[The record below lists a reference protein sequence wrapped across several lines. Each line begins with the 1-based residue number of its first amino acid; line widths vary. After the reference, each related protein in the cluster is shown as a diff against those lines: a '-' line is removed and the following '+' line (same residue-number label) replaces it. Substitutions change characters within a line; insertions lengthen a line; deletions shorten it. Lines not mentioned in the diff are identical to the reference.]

1 MYQRQ
6 IIQKGTVT
14 CHITLKVKASELV
27 KHKWGK
33 NHTINRATNKE
44 KGVRRIFAAIDG
56 QYSRHLLVKL
66 SILFSCEKLRNTIGA
81 VCGNEVESQV
91 SRVCQLKLI
100 IWREKTLSFWS
111 TTLHQIPQ
119 ERGES
124 CQKFVLKQT
133 EKGLRVKEEDL
144 HATRDVIDAEAL
156 RRGRKIERLEREL
169 RELKEV
175 QASCDQQRSRRQRS
189 RSHSG
194 SCESSHR
201 CPKRSEEDRRA
212 PKNSRRSKT
221 GRTERKSPVHKPEK
235 KDQNPVW
242 NQLRQI
248 SHSPFSSR
256 IERAKLPARI
266 APLNLITYNGKT
278 DPVSHLSHYRR
289 SMALHNGNDVL
300 MCRIF
305 PSSLGDVALRW
316 FDRLEHGSIHSWT
329 ELAEA
334 FTTRF
339 ITNTRKPKE
348 VDSLMALAMRSGES
362 LKSYSARYWET
373 YNEIDRWE
381 TYNEIDWCGE
391 DVAISQFRFGL
402 PVGSKLRQSLAKK
415 PPLDMSNLMSRIEQ
429 HVRVEEDG
437 LQPQRQS
444 GDNVVVQKKSAQP
457 ETSRAPHNTK
467 QMGPVTRESFQAI
480 NTTFKE
486 PIFKILPQIKNKP
499 YFVWPARLGG
509 DPASRESMSY
519 CAYHREKG
527 HLTETCRNYK
537 ALLEELVRDGHL
549 HQFVDSAKHQQ
560 QRVHDPKP
568 KAPIGTID
576 VIHSHARADSLRT
589 ETRAAAHLREIFQV
603 SEGVTPAPKR
613 LRKEMT
619 EEIIFTDRDL
629 GRGLGLEHKDLD
641 RKVDPLYGF
650 SGESVM
656 PVGRVTVKVHAGT
669 ISSPTDFWVLNSYS
683 PYNAILGRP
692 WLHKMKA
699 VPSTLHQRLRFPTP
713 EGIMEI
719 QPSHVIV
726 SMWIRLSVPLY
737 RRDGGFPLSTRKAVC
752 EEVNRLVEAGAI
764 REILYP
770 TWLSNTVVVKKKNG
784 KWRVCIDFTDLNKAC
799 PKDPFPL
806 PKIDQLV
813 DATAGHQRMSFLD
826 AFQGYHQIAMNPV
839 DEEKTAFITPRG
851 IFCYKVMPFGLK
863 NAGATYQRMI
873 TKMFSSQLGKTVEV
887 YIDDMVVKS
896 IYAEDHLGD
905 LRLVFN
911 TLRRH
916 HLKLNASKCAFGVG
930 SGKFLGFMVTQRG
943 IEANPDQIS
952 AILELRPPR
961 TVREVQKLTGM
972 AAALNRFISRASE
985 KCRPFFDLIKKG
997 KNFHWGEQSD
1007 QAFERLKQYLA
1018 AAPLLSTPKPVYYTS
1033 KTLDG
1038 AESRYL
1044 PLEKLAFA
1052 LVCSSKKLPHYFQA
1066 HTMIVLTE
1074 QPLKA
1079 VLRSADF
1086 SGRISKWGAQLGAY
1100 DINYRP
1106 RTSIKGQVLADF
1118 IAEFTPA
1125 EMGPMWVN
1133 HVSSIQHMKGWKLY
1147 IDGAS
1152 NSRGSG
1158 LGVVLTAPQGQ
1169 MMELAIRLGFPASN
1183 NVAEYEALL
1192 HGLRCAI
1199 ALQADPLTVYCD
1211 SQLVVNQISGDY
1223 AAKDEKMKIYL
1234 AEAKKLLEKFK
1245 LVQVEHIGRDLNGHA
1260 DALAGLASAVAPE
1273 LRRIISVAV
1282 DQSPSWM
1289 SPILAYLK
1297 DDILPTDR
1305 KEADRIRRIAPR
1317 YWVSKE
1323 GNLYRRSFT
1332 GPYLRCVHP
1341 DTVQNLLWEIHEGV
1355 CGGHTGGRS
1364 LAHRAIGQG
1373 YWWPYM
1379 QKDAA
1384 QYVKKCD
1391 KCQRFAPSIHQPAA
1405 SLNPIASPWPFSQWG
1420 LDIVGPLPRAPGN
1433 RRWLIVATDYFTK
1446 WVEAEPLVHITDA
1459 DSKRFV
1465 WKNIITRFGIPRV
1478 LVSDNGSQFTSGPF
1492 REFCEQHGIMNHF
1505 STPAYPQTNGQAES
1519 SNKTLLDGIKKRL
1532 EKAKGRW
1539 VEELPNI
1546 LWTYRTTPRCS
1557 TGETPFSLTYGV
1569 EAVIPLEIGLPTI
1582 RTEYYDPVTNETSL
1596 ATELDLAEERRDSAL
1611 IHLAAYQNGLRR
1623 IYEKRINPR
1632 ELAVGDLVLRKVMGA
1647 KQDPTHGKL
1656 GPNWEGPYKIA
1667 SVVGT
1672 GAFMLIGPD
1681 DTPVKRPWNI
1691 CNLKKYYQ

>member
-1 MYQRQ
+1 
-6 IIQKGTVT
+6 
-14 CHITLKVKASELV
+14 
-27 KHKWGK
+27 
-33 NHTINRATNKE
+33 
-44 KGVRRIFAAIDG
+44 
-56 QYSRHLLVKL
+56 
-66 SILFSCEKLRNTIGA
+66 
-81 VCGNEVESQV
+81 
-91 SRVCQLKLI
+91 
-100 IWREKTLSFWS
+100 
-111 TTLHQIPQ
+111 
-119 ERGES
+119 
-124 CQKFVLKQT
+124 
-133 EKGLRVKEEDL
+133 
-144 HATRDVIDAEAL
+144 
-156 RRGRKIERLEREL
+156 
-169 RELKEV
+169 
-175 QASCDQQRSRRQRS
+175 
-189 RSHSG
+189 
-194 SCESSHR
+194 
-201 CPKRSEEDRRA
+201 
-212 PKNSRRSKT
+212 
-221 GRTERKSPVHKPEK
+221 
-235 KDQNPVW
+235 
-242 NQLRQI
+242 
-248 SHSPFSSR
+248 
-256 IERAKLPARI
+256 
-266 APLNLITYNGKT
+266 
-278 DPVSHLSHYRR
+278 
-289 SMALHNGNDVL
+289 MALHNGDDIL

-316 FDRLEHGSIHSWT
+316 FDRLDHGSIHSWT
-329 ELAEA
+329 ELSEA

-348 VDSLMALAMRSGES
+348 VDSLMALAMR
-362 LKSYSARYWET
+362 
-373 YNEIDRWE
+373 
-381 TYNEIDWCGE
+381 
-391 DVAISQFRFGL
+391 FGL

-415 PPLDMSNLMSRIEQ
+415 PPPDMSNLMSRIEQ

-437 LQPQRQS
+437 I
-444 GDNVVVQKKSAQP
+444 
-457 ETSRAPHNTK
+457 TK
-467 QMGPVTRESFQAI
+467 
-480 NTTFKE
+480 
-486 PIFKILPQIKNKP
+486 L
-499 YFVWPARLGG
+499 
-509 DPASRESMSY
+509 
-519 CAYHREKG
+519 C
-527 HLTETCRNYK
+527 
-537 ALLEELVRDGHL
+537 LEELVRDGHL
-549 HQFVDSAKHQQ
+549 HQFVDNTKLQQ
-560 QRVHDPKP
+560 QRVHNPKP

-589 ETRAAAHLREIFQV
+589 ETREAAHLREVFQV

-629 GRGLGLEHKDLD
+629 EGVQLPHSDALVVTMQIGDYEVKRILIDPGSSAEIMYDSLFKGLGLEHKDLD

-669 ISSPTDFWVLNSYS
+669 VSSPTDFWVLNSYS

-713 EGIMEI
+713 EGIMEL
-719 QPSHVIV
+719 QERAENEGLAPQKKCAEELERHYMSA
-726 SMWIRLSVPLY
+726 SDQERYFLLGASLSQEL
-737 RRDGGFPLSTRKAVC
+737 RDGLTVLLMEYSDVFAWSPYEAPGVDPAFACHSLNVDPLIRPVVQKGRRISPLHQEAVC
-752 EEVNRLVEAGAI
+752 EEVNRLVEAKAI

-784 KWRVCIDFTDLNKAC
+784 KWR
-799 PKDPFPL
+799 
-806 PKIDQLV
+806 IDQLV
-813 DATAGHQRMSFLD
+813 DATSGHQRMSFLD
-826 AFQGYHQIAMNPV
+826 AFQGYHQIAMNPA

-896 IYAEDHLGD
+896 VRAEDHLED
-905 LRLVFN
+905 LRAVFN

-916 HLKLNASKCAFGVG
+916 RLKLNASKCAFGVG

-961 TVREVQKLTGM
+961 TVREVQRLTGM
-972 AAALNRFISRASE
+972 AAALNRFISRAAE

-1007 QAFERLKQYLA
+1007 QAFERLKEYLS
-1018 AAPLLSTPKPVYYTS
+1018 AAPLLSTPVNGESLYVYLAVSEHAVSAAIVREDCNVQKPVYYTS

-1133 HVSSIQHMKGWKLY
+1133 HISSVQRMEGWKLY

-1223 AAKDEKMKIYL
+1223 AAKDEKMRIYL
-1234 AEAKKLLEKFK
+1234 VEAKKLLAKFK
-1245 LVQVEHIGRDLNGHA
+1245 HVQIEHIGRELNGHA

-1273 LRRIISVAV
+1273 LRRIISVGV
-1282 DQSPSWM
+1282 QSLPSIGSNTTNEVCSVVQSSSWM

-1384 QYVKKCD
+1384 QYVKQCD

-1433 RRWLIVATDYFTK
+1433 RQWLIVATDYFTK
-1446 WVEAEPLVHITDA
+1446 WVEAEPL
-1459 DSKRFV
+1459 
-1465 WKNIITRFGIPRV
+1465 
-1478 LVSDNGSQFTSGPF
+1478 FTSGPF
-1492 REFCEQHGIMNHF
+1492 REFCEQYGIRNHF
-1505 STPAYPQTNGQAES
+1505 STPAYPQANGQAES

-1532 EKAKGRW
+1532 ENAKGRW
-1539 VEELPNI
+1539 VEELPSI

-1569 EAVIPLEIGLPTI
+1569 EAVIPLEVGLPTI
-1582 RTEYYDPVTNETSL
+1582 RTEYYDPVTNEASL
-1596 ATELDLAEERRDSAL
+1596 ATDLDLAEERRDSAL

-1647 KQDPTHGKL
+1647 KLDPTHGKL

-1667 SVVGT
+1667 SVAGT
-1672 GAFMLIGPD
+1672 GAFMLLGPD

>member
-1 MYQRQ
+1 M
-6 IIQKGTVT
+6 
-14 CHITLKVKASELV
+14 E
-27 KHKWGK
+27 
-33 NHTINRATNKE
+33 
-44 KGVRRIFAAIDG
+44 
-56 QYSRHLLVKL
+56 
-66 SILFSCEKLRNTIGA
+66 
-81 VCGNEVESQV
+81 
-91 SRVCQLKLI
+91 
-100 IWREKTLSFWS
+100 
-111 TTLHQIPQ
+111 
-119 ERGES
+119 GENA
-124 CQKFVLKQT
+124 FVLVNNPPPNPSGT
-133 EKGLRVKEEDL
+133 RRVMSEVRVEANRERVEDQRGRS

-156 RRGRKIERLEREL
+156 RRSRKIERLEREL

-189 RSHSG
+189 RSHSD

-201 CPKRSEEDRRA
+201 CPKRSEEHHRA
-212 PKNSRRSKT
+212 PKDSRRSKT
-221 GRTERKSPVHKPEK
+221 GRRTERKSPVHIPEK

-266 APLNLITYNGKT
+266 APLNLVTYNGKT

-289 SMALHNGNDVL
+289 SMALYNGDDIL

-316 FDRLEHGSIHSWT
+316 FDRLEHGSIHSWM
-329 ELAEA
+329 ELSEA

-373 YNEIDRWE
+373 YNEIDR
-381 TYNEIDWCGE
+381 CGE

-415 PPLDMSNLMSRIEQ
+415 PPPDMSNLMSRIEQ

-437 LQPQRQS
+437 LQPQKQS

-457 ETSRAPHNTK
+457 ETSRAQRNPK
-467 QMGPVTRESFQAI
+467 QLGPVTRESFQAI

-499 YFVWPARLGG
+499 YFAWPARLNG
-509 DPASRESMSY
+509 DPASRESMPY
-519 CAYHREKG
+519 CAYHRERG

-549 HQFVDSAKHQQ
+549 HQFVDNAKHQQ
-560 QRVHDPKP
+560 QRVHNPKP

-629 GRGLGLEHKDLD
+629 EGVQLPHSDALVVTMQIGDFEVKRILIDPGSSAEIMYDSLFKGLGLEHKDLD

-669 ISSPTDFWVLNSYS
+669 VSSPTDFWVLNSYS

-713 EGIMEI
+713 EGIMEL
-719 QPSHVIV
+719 QERAENEGLAPQKKCAEELVKHYMSA
-726 SMWIRLSVPLY
+726 SDQERYFLLGASLSQEL
-737 RRDGGFPLSTRKAVC
+737 RDGLTALLMEYSDVFAWSPYEAPGVDPAFACHSLNVDPLIRPVVQKGRRISPLHQEAVC
-752 EEVNRLVEAGAI
+752 EEVNRLVEAEAI

-784 KWRVCIDFTDLNKAC
+784 KWRVCIDFTDLNKTC

-813 DATAGHQRMSFLD
+813 DATSGHQRMSFLD
-826 AFQGYHQIAMNPV
+826 AFQGYHQIAMNPA

-851 IFCYKVMPFGLK
+851 IFCYK
-863 NAGATYQRMI
+863 
-873 TKMFSSQLGKTVEV
+873 LGKTVEV

-896 IYAEDHLGD
+896 VRAEDHLED
-905 LRLVFN
+905 LRAVFN

-916 HLKLNASKCAFGVG
+916 RLKLNASKCAFGVG

-972 AAALNRFISRASE
+972 AAALNRFISRAAE

-1007 QAFERLKQYLA
+1007 QAFERLKEYLS
-1018 AAPLLSTPKPVYYTS
+1018 AAPLLSTPVNGESLYVYLAVSEHAVSAAIVREDCNVQKPVYYTS

-1125 EMGPMWVN
+1125 EMGP
-1133 HVSSIQHMKGWKLY
+1133 I
-1147 IDGAS
+1147 
-1152 NSRGSG
+1152 GSG

-1199 ALQADPLTVYCD
+1199 TLQADPLTVYCD

-1234 AEAKKLLEKFK
+1234 VEAKKLLAKFK
-1245 LVQVEHIGRDLNGHA
+1245 HVQMEHIGRDLNGHA

-1273 LRRIISVAV
+1273 LRRIISVGVQSLPSVGGDIINEVCSV

-1297 DDILPTDR
+1297 DDILPADR

-1317 YWVSKE
+1317 YWVSKK

-1355 CGGHTGGRS
+1355 CGGHTGGWS

-1384 QYVKKCD
+1384 QY
-1391 KCQRFAPSIHQPAA
+1391 
-1405 SLNPIASPWPFSQWG
+1405 G

-1433 RRWLIVATDYFTK
+1433 RQWLIMATDYFTK

-1465 WKNIITRFGIPRV
+1465 WKNIITRFGIPR
-1478 LVSDNGSQFTSGPF
+1478 
-1492 REFCEQHGIMNHF
+1492 
-1505 STPAYPQTNGQAES
+1505 ANGQAES

-1532 EKAKGRW
+1532 ENAKGRW
-1539 VEELPNI
+1539 VEELPSI

-1596 ATELDLAEERRDSAL
+1596 ATDLDLAEERRDSAL

-1623 IYEKRINPR
+1623 IYKKRINPR

-1667 SVVGT
+1667 SVAGT
-1672 GAFMLIGPD
+1672 GAFMLLGPD

-1691 CNLKKYYQ
+1691 CNLKKSYQ

>member
-1 MYQRQ
+1 M
-6 IIQKGTVT
+6 
-14 CHITLKVKASELV
+14 E
-27 KHKWGK
+27 
-33 NHTINRATNKE
+33 
-44 KGVRRIFAAIDG
+44 
-56 QYSRHLLVKL
+56 
-66 SILFSCEKLRNTIGA
+66 
-81 VCGNEVESQV
+81 
-91 SRVCQLKLI
+91 
-100 IWREKTLSFWS
+100 
-111 TTLHQIPQ
+111 
-119 ERGES
+119 GENA
-124 CQKFVLKQT
+124 FVLVNDPPPNPSGT
-133 EKGLRVKEEDL
+133 RRVMSEVRVEANRERVEGQRGRS

-156 RRGRKIERLEREL
+156 RRSRKIERLEREL

-189 RSHSG
+189 RSHSD

-201 CPKRSEEDRRA
+201 CPKRSEEDHRA

-221 GRTERKSPVHKPEK
+221 GRRTERKSPVHKPEK

-278 DPVSHLSHYRR
+278 DPVAHLSHYRR
-289 SMALHNGNDVL
+289 SMALHNGDDIL

-329 ELAEA
+329 ELSEA

-373 YNEIDRWE
+373 YNEIDR
-381 TYNEIDWCGE
+381 CGE

-415 PPLDMSNLMSRIEQ
+415 PPPDMSNLMSRIEQ

-437 LQPQRQS
+437 LQPQKQS

-457 ETSRAPHNTK
+457 ETSRAQRNPK
-467 QMGPVTRESFQAI
+467 QSGPVTRESFQAI

-509 DPASRESMSY
+509 DPASRESMPY

-568 KAPIGTID
+568 KAPIGTIE
-576 VIHSHARADSLRT
+576 VIHSHARADNLRT

-629 GRGLGLEHKDLD
+629 EGVQLPHSDALVVTMQIGDFEVKRILIDPGSSAEIMYDSLFKGLGLEHKDLD

-669 ISSPTDFWVLNSYS
+669 VSSPTDFWVLNSYS

-713 EGIMEI
+713 EGIMEVRA
-719 QPSHVIV
+719 PGVDPAFACHSLNVDPL
-726 SMWIRLSVPLY
+726 IRPVVQKGRRISPLHQE
-737 RRDGGFPLSTRKAVC
+737 AVC
-752 EEVNRLVEAGAI
+752 EEVNRLVEAKAI

-784 KWRVCIDFTDLNKAC
+784 KWR
-799 PKDPFPL
+799 
-806 PKIDQLV
+806 
-813 DATAGHQRMSFLD
+813 
-826 AFQGYHQIAMNPV
+826 
-839 DEEKTAFITPRG
+839 
-851 IFCYKVMPFGLK
+851 VMPFGLK

-896 IYAEDHLGD
+896 VYAEEHVGD
-905 LRLVFN
+905 LRAVFN

-972 AAALNRFISRASE
+972 AAALNRFISRAAE

-997 KNFHWGEQSD
+997 KNFHLGKQSD
-1007 QAFERLKQYLA
+1007 QAFERLKEYLA
-1018 AAPLLSTPKPVYYTS
+1018 TAPLLSTPVNGESLYVNLADSEHAVSAAIVREDYNIQKPVYYTS

-1052 LVCSSKKLPHYFQA
+1052 LVCSAKKLPHYFQA

-1133 HVSSIQHMKGWKLY
+1133 HVSSIQHMEGWKLY

-1192 HGLRCAI
+1192 HGL
-1199 ALQADPLTVYCD
+1199 
-1211 SQLVVNQISGDY
+1211 QISRDY

-1234 AEAKKLLEKFK
+1234 VEAKKLLEKFK
-1245 LVQVEHIGRDLNGHA
+1245 HVQVEHIGRDLNGHA

-1273 LRRIISVAV
+1273 LRRIISVGVQSLPSVEGDTINEVCSV

-1297 DDILPTDR
+1297 DDILPADR

-1433 RRWLIVATDYFTK
+1433 RQWLIVATDYFTK
-1446 WVEAEPLVHITDA
+1446 WVEAELLVHITDA

-1465 WKNIITRFGIPRV
+1465 WKNMTRFGIPRV

-1492 REFCEQHGIMNHF
+1492 REFCEQYGIRNHF
-1505 STPAYPQTNGQAES
+1505 STPAYPQANGQAES

-1596 ATELDLAEERRDSAL
+1596 ATDLDLAEERRDSAL

-1667 SVVGT
+1667 SVAGT
-1672 GAFMLIGPD
+1672 GAFMLIGPN

>member
-1 MYQRQ
+1 MSEVRVEANRERVEDQR
-6 IIQKGTVT
+6 GR
-14 CHITLKVKASELV
+14 S
-27 KHKWGK
+27 
-33 NHTINRATNKE
+33 
-44 KGVRRIFAAIDG
+44 
-56 QYSRHLLVKL
+56 
-66 SILFSCEKLRNTIGA
+66 
-81 VCGNEVESQV
+81 
-91 SRVCQLKLI
+91 
-100 IWREKTLSFWS
+100 
-111 TTLHQIPQ
+111 
-119 ERGES
+119 
-124 CQKFVLKQT
+124 
-133 EKGLRVKEEDL
+133 

-156 RRGRKIERLEREL
+156 KRSRKIERLEREL

-175 QASCDQQRSRRQRS
+175 HASCDQQRSRRQRS
-189 RSHSG
+189 RSHSD

-201 CPKRSEEDRRA
+201 CPRRSEEHHRA
-212 PKNSRRSKT
+212 PKDSRRSKT
-221 GRTERKSPVHKPEK
+221 GRRTERKSPVHVPEK

-266 APLNLITYNGKT
+266 APLNLVTYNGKT

-289 SMALHNGNDVL
+289 SMALHNGDDIL

-316 FDRLEHGSIHSWT
+316 FDRLDHGSIHSWT
-329 ELAEA
+329 ELSEA

-348 VDSLMALAMRSGES
+348 VDSLMALVMRSGES

-373 YNEIDRWE
+373 YNEIDR
-381 TYNEIDWCGE
+381 CGE

-415 PPLDMSNLMSRIEQ
+415 PPPDMSNLMSRIEQ

-437 LQPQRQS
+437 LQPQKQS

-457 ETSRAPHNTK
+457 ETSRAQRNPK
-467 QMGPVTRESFQAI
+467 QSGPVTRESFQAI

-499 YFVWPARLGG
+499 YFAWPARLNG
-509 DPASRESMSY
+509 DPASRESMPY
-519 CAYHREKG
+519 CAYHRERG

-549 HQFVDSAKHQQ
+549 HQFLDNTKLQQ
-560 QRVHDPKP
+560 QRVHNPKP

-589 ETRAAAHLREIFQV
+589 ETREAAHLREVFQV

-629 GRGLGLEHKDLD
+629 EGVQLPHSDALVVTMQIGDYEHKDLD

-669 ISSPTDFWVLNSYS
+669 VSSPTDFWVLNSYS

-713 EGIMEI
+713 EGIMELEERAENEGLAP
-719 QPSHVIV
+719 QKKCAEELERHYMSA
-726 SMWIRLSVPLY
+726 SDQERYFLLGASLSQEL
-737 RRDGGFPLSTRKAVC
+737 RDGLTVLLMEYSDVFAWSPYEAPGVDPAFACHSLNVDPLIRPVVQKGRRISPLHQEAVC
-752 EEVNRLVEAGAI
+752 EEVNRLVEAKAI

-813 DATAGHQRMSFLD
+813 DATSGHQRMSFLD
-826 AFQGYHQIAMNPV
+826 AFQGYHQIAMNPA

-896 IYAEDHLGD
+896 VRAEDHLED
-905 LRLVFN
+905 LRAVFN

-916 HLKLNASKCAFGVG
+916 RLKLNASKCAFGVG
-930 SGKFLGFMVTQRG
+930 SGKFLGFMVTQR
-943 IEANPDQIS
+943 A
-952 AILELRPPR
+952 
-961 TVREVQKLTGM
+961 
-972 AAALNRFISRASE
+972 E

-1007 QAFERLKQYLA
+1007 QAFERLKEYLS
-1018 AAPLLSTPKPVYYTS
+1018 AAPLLSTPVNGESLYVYLAVSEHAVSAAIVREDCNVQKPVYYTS

-1133 HVSSIQHMKGWKLY
+1133 HISSVQRMEGWKLY

-1183 NVAEYEALL
+1183 N
-1192 HGLRCAI
+1192 
-1199 ALQADPLTVYCD
+1199 
-1211 SQLVVNQISGDY
+1211 LVVNQISGDY
-1223 AAKDEKMKIYL
+1223 AAKDEKMRIYL
-1234 AEAKKLLEKFK
+1234 VEAKKLLAKFK
-1245 LVQVEHIGRDLNGHA
+1245 HVQIEHIGRELNGHA

-1273 LRRIISVAV
+1273 LRRIISVGV
-1282 DQSPSWM
+1282 QSLPSIGSNTTNEVCSVVQSSSWM

-1384 QYVKKCD
+1384 QYVKQCD

-1405 SLNPIASPWPFSQWG
+1405 SLNPIASPWPFFP
-1420 LDIVGPLPRAPGN
+1420 VGTGYSWTPPPGSGKPPMAYCGN
-1433 RRWLIVATDYFTK
+1433 RLFYQVGRSGAAVGRSENSVSNMASGIISLL
-1446 WVEAEPLVHITDA
+1446 PL
-1459 DSKRFV
+1459 
-1465 WKNIITRFGIPRV
+1465 
-1478 LVSDNGSQFTSGPF
+1478 
-1492 REFCEQHGIMNHF
+1492 
-1505 STPAYPQTNGQAES
+1505 
-1519 SNKTLLDGIKKRL
+1519 
-1532 EKAKGRW
+1532 
-1539 VEELPNI
+1539 
-1546 LWTYRTTPRCS
+1546 TPRRTDRRSPPTRHCWTES
-1557 TGETPFSLTYGV
+1557 KNVWRMPKGGGLKNCQASCGLTGQPPGV
-1569 EAVIPLEIGLPTI
+1569 QREKPLFHLHMELKQLFLLKLACLRSARSIMIRSPT
-1582 RTEYYDPVTNETSL
+1582 RLSL
-1596 ATELDLAEERRDSAL
+1596 ATDLDLAEERRDSAL

-1667 SVVGT
+1667 SVAGT
-1672 GAFMLIGPD
+1672 GAFMLLGPD

>member
-1 MYQRQ
+1 M
-6 IIQKGTVT
+6 
-14 CHITLKVKASELV
+14 E
-27 KHKWGK
+27 
-33 NHTINRATNKE
+33 
-44 KGVRRIFAAIDG
+44 
-56 QYSRHLLVKL
+56 
-66 SILFSCEKLRNTIGA
+66 
-81 VCGNEVESQV
+81 
-91 SRVCQLKLI
+91 
-100 IWREKTLSFWS
+100 
-111 TTLHQIPQ
+111 
-119 ERGES
+119 GENA
-124 CQKFVLKQT
+124 FVLVNNPPPNPSGT
-133 EKGLRVKEEDL
+133 RRVMSEVRVEANRERVEDQRGRS

-156 RRGRKIERLEREL
+156 KRSRKIERLEREL
-169 RELKEV
+169 RELKETIRRAPQSPERF
-175 QASCDQQRSRRQRS
+175 QAEQNREEDGKKVPCAYT
-189 RSHSG
+189 G
-194 SCESSHR
+194 E
-201 CPKRSEEDRRA
+201 KRSESGLEPVATDLPFPFLLRELSGR
-212 PKNSRRSKT
+212 NSRLGLLPST
-221 GRTERKSPVHKPEK
+221 WSLTMGRQTPCRTLSG
-235 KDQNPVW
+235 
-242 NQLRQI
+242 
-248 SHSPFSSR
+248 
-256 IERAKLPARI
+256 
-266 APLNLITYNGKT
+266 LIGLTT
-278 DPVSHLSHYRR
+278 DPSILGR
-289 SMALHNGNDVL
+289 
-300 MCRIF
+300 
-305 PSSLGDVALRW
+305 SSLRPLPPALSPTQ
-316 FDRLEHGSIHSWT
+316 E
-329 ELAEA
+329 
-334 FTTRF
+334 
-339 ITNTRKPKE
+339 NQKE
-348 VDSLMALAMRSGES
+348 VDSLMALVMRSGES

-373 YNEIDRWE
+373 YNEIDR
-381 TYNEIDWCGE
+381 CGE

-415 PPLDMSNLMSRIEQ
+415 PPPDMSNLMSRIEQ

-437 LQPQRQS
+437 LQPQKQS

-457 ETSRAPHNTK
+457 ETSRAQRNPK
-467 QMGPVTRESFQAI
+467 QSGPVTRESFQAI

-499 YFVWPARLGG
+499 YFAWPARLNG
-509 DPASRESMSY
+509 DPASRESMPY
-519 CAYHREKG
+519 CAYHRERG

-549 HQFVDSAKHQQ
+549 HQFVDNTKLQQ
-560 QRVHDPKP
+560 QRVHNPKP

-589 ETRAAAHLREIFQV
+589 ETREAAHLREVFQV
-603 SEGVTPAPKR
+603 SEGIGDFEVKR
-613 LRKEMT
+613 ILIDPGSSA
-619 EEIIFTDRDL
+619 EII
-629 GRGLGLEHKDLD
+629 
-641 RKVDPLYGF
+641 
-650 SGESVM
+650 
-656 PVGRVTVKVHAGT
+656 
-669 ISSPTDFWVLNSYS
+669 
-683 PYNAILGRP
+683 P

-713 EGIMEI
+713 EGIMELEERAENEGLAP
-719 QPSHVIV
+719 QKKCAEELERHYMSA
-726 SMWIRLSVPLY
+726 SDQERYFLLGASLSQEL
-737 RRDGGFPLSTRKAVC
+737 RDGLTVLLMEYSDVFAWSPYEAPGVDPAFACHSLNVDPLIRPVVQKGRRISPLHQEAVC
-752 EEVNRLVEAGAI
+752 EEVNRLVEAKAI

-813 DATAGHQRMSFLD
+813 DATSGHQRMSFLD
-826 AFQGYHQIAMNPV
+826 AFQGYHQIAMNPA

-896 IYAEDHLGD
+896 VRAEDHLED
-905 LRLVFN
+905 LRAVFN

-916 HLKLNASKCAFGVG
+916 RLKLNASKCAFGVG
-930 SGKFLGFMVTQRG
+930 SGKFLGFMVTQR
-943 IEANPDQIS
+943 A
-952 AILELRPPR
+952 
-961 TVREVQKLTGM
+961 
-972 AAALNRFISRASE
+972 E

-1007 QAFERLKQYLA
+1007 QAFERLKEYLS
-1018 AAPLLSTPKPVYYTS
+1018 AAPLLSTPVNGESLYVYLAVSEHAVSAAIVREDCNVQKPVYYTS

-1133 HVSSIQHMKGWKLY
+1133 HISSVQRMEGWKLY

-1183 NVAEYEALL
+1183 N
-1192 HGLRCAI
+1192 
-1199 ALQADPLTVYCD
+1199 
-1211 SQLVVNQISGDY
+1211 LVVNQISGDY
-1223 AAKDEKMKIYL
+1223 AAKDEKMRIYL
-1234 AEAKKLLEKFK
+1234 VEAKKLLAKFK
-1245 LVQVEHIGRDLNGHA
+1245 HVQIEHIGRELNGHA

-1273 LRRIISVAV
+1273 LRRIISVGV
-1282 DQSPSWM
+1282 QSLPSIGSNTTNEVCSVVQSSSWM

-1384 QYVKKCD
+1384 QYVKQCD

-1405 SLNPIASPWPFSQWG
+1405 SLNPIASPWPFFP
-1420 LDIVGPLPRAPGN
+1420 VGTGYSWTPPPGSGKPPMAYCGN
-1433 RRWLIVATDYFTK
+1433 RLFY
-1446 WVEAEPLVHITDA
+1446 
-1459 DSKRFV
+1459 
-1465 WKNIITRFGIPRV
+1465 
-1478 LVSDNGSQFTSGPF
+1478 QFTSGPF
-1492 REFCEQHGIMNHF
+1492 REFCEQYGIRNHF
-1505 STPAYPQTNGQAES
+1505 STPAYPQANGQAES

-1532 EKAKGRW
+1532 ENAKGRW
-1539 VEELPNI
+1539 VEELPSI

-1569 EAVIPLEIGLPTI
+1569 EAVIPLEVGLPTI
-1582 RTEYYDPVTNETSL
+1582 RTEYYDPVTNE
-1596 ATELDLAEERRDSAL
+1596 
-1611 IHLAAYQNGLRR
+1611 
-1623 IYEKRINPR
+1623 
-1632 ELAVGDLVLRKVMGA
+1632 A
-1647 KQDPTHGKL
+1647 KSSHRT
-1656 GPNWEGPYKIA
+1656 WI
-1667 SVVGT
+1667 
-1672 GAFMLIGPD
+1672 
-1681 DTPVKRPWNI
+1681 
-1691 CNLKKYYQ
+1691 

>member
-1 MYQRQ
+1 
-6 IIQKGTVT
+6 
-14 CHITLKVKASELV
+14 
-27 KHKWGK
+27 
-33 NHTINRATNKE
+33 
-44 KGVRRIFAAIDG
+44 
-56 QYSRHLLVKL
+56 
-66 SILFSCEKLRNTIGA
+66 
-81 VCGNEVESQV
+81 
-91 SRVCQLKLI
+91 
-100 IWREKTLSFWS
+100 
-111 TTLHQIPQ
+111 
-119 ERGES
+119 
-124 CQKFVLKQT
+124 
-133 EKGLRVKEEDL
+133 
-144 HATRDVIDAEAL
+144 
-156 RRGRKIERLEREL
+156 
-169 RELKEV
+169 
-175 QASCDQQRSRRQRS
+175 
-189 RSHSG
+189 
-194 SCESSHR
+194 
-201 CPKRSEEDRRA
+201 
-212 PKNSRRSKT
+212 
-221 GRTERKSPVHKPEK
+221 
-235 KDQNPVW
+235 
-242 NQLRQI
+242 
-248 SHSPFSSR
+248 
-256 IERAKLPARI
+256 
-266 APLNLITYNGKT
+266 
-278 DPVSHLSHYRR
+278 
-289 SMALHNGNDVL
+289 
-300 MCRIF
+300 
-305 PSSLGDVALRW
+305 
-316 FDRLEHGSIHSWT
+316 
-329 ELAEA
+329 
-334 FTTRF
+334 
-339 ITNTRKPKE
+339 
-348 VDSLMALAMRSGES
+348 MRSGES

-373 YNEIDRWE
+373 YNEIDR
-381 TYNEIDWCGE
+381 CGE

-415 PPLDMSNLMSRIEQ
+415 PPPDMSNLMSRIEQ

-437 LQPQRQS
+437 LQPQKQS

-457 ETSRAPHNTK
+457 ETSRAQRNPK
-467 QMGPVTRESFQAI
+467 QSGPVTRESFQAI

-499 YFVWPARLGG
+499 YFAWPARLNG
-509 DPASRESMSY
+509 DPASRESMPY
-519 CAYHREKG
+519 CAYHRERG

-549 HQFVDSAKHQQ
+549 HQFVDNTKLQQ
-560 QRVHDPKP
+560 QRVHNPKP

-589 ETRAAAHLREIFQV
+589 ETREAAHLREVFQV

-629 GRGLGLEHKDLD
+629 EGVQLPHSDALVVTMQIGDFEVKRILIDPGSSAEIMYDSLFKGLGLEHKDLD

-669 ISSPTDFWVLNSYS
+669 VSSPTDFWVLNSYS

-699 VPSTLHQRLRFPTP
+699 VPSTLHQRLRFPNP
-713 EGIMEI
+713 RRNNGGA
-719 QPSHVIV
+719 S
-726 SMWIRLSVPLY
+726 LSQEL
-737 RRDGGFPLSTRKAVC
+737 RDGLTALLMEYSDVFAWSPYEAPGVDPAFACHSLNVDPLIRPVVQKGRRISPLHQEAVC
-752 EEVNRLVEAGAI
+752 EEVNRLIEAEAI

-770 TWLSNTVVVKKKNG
+770 TWLSNTVVVKKKN
-784 KWRVCIDFTDLNKAC
+784 
-799 PKDPFPL
+799 
-806 PKIDQLV
+806 DQLV
-813 DATAGHQRMSFLD
+813 DATSGHQRMSFLD
-826 AFQGYHQIAMNPV
+826 AFQGYHQIAMDPA

-896 IYAEDHLGD
+896 VRAEDHLEN
-905 LRLVFN
+905 LRAVFN

-916 HLKLNASKCAFGVG
+916 RLKLNASKCAFGVG

-972 AAALNRFISRASE
+972 AAALNRFISRAAE

-1007 QAFERLKQYLA
+1007 QAFERLKEYLS
-1018 AAPLLSTPKPVYYTS
+1018 AAPLLSTPVNGESLYVYLAVSEHAVSAAIVREDCNVQKPVYYTS

-1038 AESRYL
+1038 TESRYL

-1133 HVSSIQHMKGWKLY
+1133 HVSSIQQMEGWKLY
-1147 IDGAS
+1147 TDGAS

-1223 AAKDEKMKIYL
+1223 AAKDDKMKIYL
-1234 AEAKKLLEKFK
+1234 VEAKKLLAKFK
-1245 LVQVEHIGRDLNGHA
+1245 HVQMEHIGRDLNGHA

-1273 LRRIISVAV
+1273 LRRIISVGVQSLPSVGGDIINEVCSV

-1297 DDILPTDR
+1297 DDILPADR

-1384 QYVKKCD
+1384 QYVKQCD

-1433 RRWLIVATDYFTK
+1433 RQWLIVATDYFTK

-1478 LVSDNGSQFTSGPF
+1478 LVSDNGSQFTSERTGGVLQQDAAG
-1492 REFCEQHGIMNHF
+1492 RNQ
-1505 STPAYPQTNGQAES
+1505 
-1519 SNKTLLDGIKKRL
+1519 KT
-1532 EKAKGRW
+1532 
-1539 VEELPNI
+1539 
-1546 LWTYRTTPRCS
+1546 S
-1557 TGETPFSLTYGV
+1557 GETPKGGGLKNCQASCGLTGQ
-1569 EAVIPLEIGLPTI
+1569 PPGLPTI

-1596 ATELDLAEERRDSAL
+1596 ATDLDLAEERRDSAL

-1667 SVVGT
+1667 SVAGT
-1672 GAFMLIGPD
+1672 GAFMLLGPD

>member
-1 MYQRQ
+1 M
-6 IIQKGTVT
+6 
-14 CHITLKVKASELV
+14 E
-27 KHKWGK
+27 
-33 NHTINRATNKE
+33 
-44 KGVRRIFAAIDG
+44 
-56 QYSRHLLVKL
+56 
-66 SILFSCEKLRNTIGA
+66 
-81 VCGNEVESQV
+81 
-91 SRVCQLKLI
+91 
-100 IWREKTLSFWS
+100 
-111 TTLHQIPQ
+111 
-119 ERGES
+119 GENA
-124 CQKFVLKQT
+124 FVLVNDPPPNPLGT
-133 EKGLRVKEEDL
+133 RRVMSEVRVEANRERVEGQRGRS

-156 RRGRKIERLEREL
+156 RRNRKIERLEREL

-189 RSHSG
+189 RSHSD

-201 CPKRSEEDRRA
+201 CPKRSEEDHKA
-212 PKNSRRSKT
+212 PKDSKRSKI
-221 GRTERKSPVHKPEK
+221 GKRTERKSPVHKPEK
-235 KDQNPVW
+235 KYQNPVW

-256 IERAKLPARI
+256 IERAKLPTRI

-278 DPVSHLSHYRR
+278 DPVSHLSHYKR

-334 FTTRF
+334 FIHPFYHQHEETEGGGF
-339 ITNTRKPKE
+339 LDGLSYE
-348 VDSLMALAMRSGES
+348 V
-362 LKSYSARYWET
+362 
-373 YNEIDRWE
+373 
-381 TYNEIDWCGE
+381 
-391 DVAISQFRFGL
+391 RFGL

-415 PPLDMSNLMSRIEQ
+415 PPPDMSNLMSRIEQ

-437 LQPQRQS
+437 LQPQKQT

-457 ETSRAPHNTK
+457 ETSRAPRNPK
-467 QMGPVTRESFQAI
+467 QMGP
-480 NTTFKE
+480 
-486 PIFKILPQIKNKP
+486 
-499 YFVWPARLGG
+499 PARLGG
-509 DPASRESMSY
+509 DPASRESMPY

-527 HLTETCRNYK
+527 HLTETCKNYK

-560 QRVHDPKP
+560 QRLHDPKP

-576 VIHSHARADSLRT
+576 VIHSHARADNLRT

-603 SEGVTPAPKR
+603 SDGVTPAPKR

-629 GRGLGLEHKDLD
+629 EGVQLPHSDALVVTMQIGDFEVKRILIDPGSSVEIMYDSLFKGLGLEHKDLD

-737 RRDGGFPLSTRKAVC
+737 RRDDGFLHSTRKQYVKKLTG
-752 EEVNRLVEAGAI
+752 LVEARAI

-813 DATAGHQRMSFLD
+813 DATSGHQRMSFLD
-826 AFQGYHQIAMNPV
+826 AFQGYHQIAMNPI

-851 IFCYKVMPFGLK
+851 IFCL
-863 NAGATYQRMI
+863 Q
-873 TKMFSSQLGKTVEV
+873 VEV

-905 LRLVFN
+905 LRVVFN

-972 AAALNRFISRASE
+972 AAALNCFISRAAE
-985 KCRPFFDLIKKG
+985 KCRPFFDLIRKG

-1007 QAFERLKQYLA
+1007 QAFERLKEYLA
-1018 AAPLLSTPKPVYYTS
+1018 AAPLLSTPVNGESLYVYLAVSEHAVSAAIVREDYNVQKPVYYTS

-1052 LVCSSKKLPHYFQA
+1052 LVCSAKKLPHYFQA

-1183 NVAEYEALL
+1183 NLTNSRAHL
-1192 HGLRCAI
+1192 I
-1199 ALQADPLTVYCD
+1199 A
-1211 SQLVVNQISGDY
+1211 
-1223 AAKDEKMKIYL
+1223 
-1234 AEAKKLLEKFK
+1234 
-1245 LVQVEHIGRDLNGHA
+1245 
-1260 DALAGLASAVAPE
+1260 
-1273 LRRIISVAV
+1273 
-1282 DQSPSWM
+1282 
-1289 SPILAYLK
+1289 
-1297 DDILPTDR
+1297 
-1305 KEADRIRRIAPR
+1305 
-1317 YWVSKE
+1317 
-1323 GNLYRRSFT
+1323 
-1332 GPYLRCVHP
+1332 
-1341 DTVQNLLWEIHEGV
+1341 
-1355 CGGHTGGRS
+1355 
-1364 LAHRAIGQG
+1364 
-1373 YWWPYM
+1373 
-1379 QKDAA
+1379 
-1384 QYVKKCD
+1384 
-1391 KCQRFAPSIHQPAA
+1391 
-1405 SLNPIASPWPFSQWG
+1405 
-1420 LDIVGPLPRAPGN
+1420 
-1433 RRWLIVATDYFTK
+1433 
-1446 WVEAEPLVHITDA
+1446 
-1459 DSKRFV
+1459 
-1465 WKNIITRFGIPRV
+1465 
-1478 LVSDNGSQFTSGPF
+1478 
-1492 REFCEQHGIMNHF
+1492 
-1505 STPAYPQTNGQAES
+1505 
-1519 SNKTLLDGIKKRL
+1519 
-1532 EKAKGRW
+1532 
-1539 VEELPNI
+1539 
-1546 LWTYRTTPRCS
+1546 
-1557 TGETPFSLTYGV
+1557 
-1569 EAVIPLEIGLPTI
+1569 
-1582 RTEYYDPVTNETSL
+1582 
-1596 ATELDLAEERRDSAL
+1596 
-1611 IHLAAYQNGLRR
+1611 
-1623 IYEKRINPR
+1623 
-1632 ELAVGDLVLRKVMGA
+1632 
-1647 KQDPTHGKL
+1647 
-1656 GPNWEGPYKIA
+1656 
-1667 SVVGT
+1667 
-1672 GAFMLIGPD
+1672 
-1681 DTPVKRPWNI
+1681 
-1691 CNLKKYYQ
+1691 

>member
-1 MYQRQ
+1 M
-6 IIQKGTVT
+6 
-14 CHITLKVKASELV
+14 E
-27 KHKWGK
+27 
-33 NHTINRATNKE
+33 
-44 KGVRRIFAAIDG
+44 
-56 QYSRHLLVKL
+56 
-66 SILFSCEKLRNTIGA
+66 
-81 VCGNEVESQV
+81 
-91 SRVCQLKLI
+91 
-100 IWREKTLSFWS
+100 
-111 TTLHQIPQ
+111 
-119 ERGES
+119 GENA
-124 CQKFVLKQT
+124 FVLVNNPPPNPSGT
-133 EKGLRVKEEDL
+133 RRVMSEVRVEANRERVEDQRGRS

-156 RRGRKIERLEREL
+156 RRSRKIERLEREL

-189 RSHSG
+189 RSHSD

-201 CPKRSEEDRRA
+201 CPKRSEEHHRA
-212 PKNSRRSKT
+212 PKDSRRSKT
-221 GRTERKSPVHKPEK
+221 GRRTERKSPVHIPEK

-266 APLNLITYNGKT
+266 APLNLVTYNGKT

-289 SMALHNGNDVL
+289 SMALHNGDDIL

-316 FDRLEHGSIHSWT
+316 FDRLDHGSIHSWT
-329 ELAEA
+329 ELSEA

-373 YNEIDRWE
+373 YNEIDR
-381 TYNEIDWCGE
+381 CGE

-415 PPLDMSNLMSRIEQ
+415 PPPDMSNLMSRIEQ

-437 LQPQRQS
+437 LQPQKQS

-457 ETSRAPHNTK
+457 ETSRAQRNPK
-467 QMGPVTRESFQAI
+467 QLGPVTRESFQAI

-499 YFVWPARLGG
+499 YFAWPARLNG
-509 DPASRESMSY
+509 DPASRESMPY
-519 CAYHREKG
+519 CAYHRERG

-549 HQFVDSAKHQQ
+549 HQFVDNAKHQQ
-560 QRVHDPKP
+560 QRVHNPKP

-576 VIHSHARADSLRT
+576 IGDFEVKRILIDPGSSAEIMYDSL
-589 ETRAAAHLREIFQV
+589 F
-603 SEGVTPAPKR
+603 K
-613 LRKEMT
+613 
-619 EEIIFTDRDL
+619 
-629 GRGLGLEHKDLD
+629 GLGLEHKDLD

-669 ISSPTDFWVLNSYS
+669 VSSPTDFWVLNSYS

-713 EGIMEI
+713 EGIMEE
-719 QPSHVIV
+719 
-726 SMWIRLSVPLY
+726 L
-737 RRDGGFPLSTRKAVC
+737 RDGLTALLMEYSDVFAWSPYEAPGVDPAFACHSLNVDPLIRPVVQKGRRISPLHQEAVC
-752 EEVNRLVEAGAI
+752 EEVNRLVEAEAI

-813 DATAGHQRMSFLD
+813 DATSGHQRMSFLD
-826 AFQGYHQIAMNPV
+826 TFQGYHQIAMNPA

-896 IYAEDHLGD
+896 VRAEDHLED
-905 LRLVFN
+905 LRAVFN

-916 HLKLNASKCAFGVG
+916 RLKLNASKCAFGVG

-972 AAALNRFISRASE
+972 AAALNRFISRAAE

-1007 QAFERLKQYLA
+1007 QAFERLKEYLS
-1018 AAPLLSTPKPVYYTS
+1018 AAPLLSTPVNGESLYVYLAVSEHAVSAAIVREDCNVQKPVYYTS

-1133 HVSSIQHMKGWKLY
+1133 HVSSIQHMEGWKLY

-1199 ALQADPLTVYCD
+1199 ALQADPLTV
-1211 SQLVVNQISGDY
+1211 SEEVAG
-1223 AAKDEKMKIYL
+1223 K
-1234 AEAKKLLEKFK
+1234 
-1245 LVQVEHIGRDLNGHA
+1245 VQTCSNGAHRQGPERAHA

-1273 LRRIISVAV
+1273 LRRIISVGVQSLPSVGGDIINEVCSV

-1297 DDILPTDR
+1297 DDILPADR

-1379 QKDAA
+1379 QKDAG
-1384 QYVKKCD
+1384 
-1391 KCQRFAPSIHQPAA
+1391 P
-1405 SLNPIASPWPFSQWG
+1405 WG

-1433 RRWLIVATDYFTK
+1433 RQWLIVATDYFTK

-1465 WKNIITRFGIPRV
+1465 WKNIIARFGIPRV

-1492 REFCEQHGIMNHF
+1492 REFCEQYGIRNHF
-1505 STPAYPQTNGQAES
+1505 STPAYPQANGQAES

-1532 EKAKGRW
+1532 ENAKGRW
-1539 VEELPNI
+1539 VEELPSI

-1596 ATELDLAEERRDSAL
+1596 ATDLDLAEERRDSAL

-1667 SVVGT
+1667 SVAGI
-1672 GAFMLIGPD
+1672 GAFMLLGPD

>member
-1 MYQRQ
+1 M
-6 IIQKGTVT
+6 
-14 CHITLKVKASELV
+14 E
-27 KHKWGK
+27 
-33 NHTINRATNKE
+33 
-44 KGVRRIFAAIDG
+44 
-56 QYSRHLLVKL
+56 
-66 SILFSCEKLRNTIGA
+66 
-81 VCGNEVESQV
+81 
-91 SRVCQLKLI
+91 
-100 IWREKTLSFWS
+100 RENA
-111 TTLHQIPQ
+111 
-119 ERGES
+119 
-124 CQKFVLKQT
+124 FVLVNDPPPNPSGT
-133 EKGLRVKEEDL
+133 RRVMSEVHVEANRERVEGQRGRS

-156 RRGRKIERLEREL
+156 RRSRKIERLEREL

-189 RSHSG
+189 RSHSD

-201 CPKRSEEDRRA
+201 CPKRSEEDHRA
-212 PKNSRRSKT
+212 PKNSKRSKI
-221 GRTERKSPVHKPEK
+221 GRRTERKSPVHKPEK

-316 FDRLEHGSIHSWT
+316 FDRLEHGSIHSWM

-348 VDSLMALAMRSGES
+348 VDSLMALAIRTGES

-373 YNEIDRWE
+373 YNEIDR
-381 TYNEIDWCGE
+381 CGE

-415 PPLDMSNLMSRIEQ
+415 PPPDMSNLMSRIEQ
-429 HVRVEEDG
+429 H
-437 LQPQRQS
+437 
-444 GDNVVVQKKSAQP
+444 KKSAQP
-457 ETSRAPHNTK
+457 ETSRAPRNTK

-576 VIHSHARADSLRT
+576 VIHSHARADNLRT

-603 SEGVTPAPKR
+603 SEGVTPTPKR

-619 EEIIFTDRDL
+619 EEIIFTDRLEGVQLPLSDAL
-629 GRGLGLEHKDLD
+629 VVTMQIGDFEVKRILIDPGSSAEIMYDSLFKGLGLEHKDLD

-669 ISSPTDFWVLNSYS
+669 ISSPTDFLGAEFIFSLQERVEDEVLAPQKKCAEELIKHYMSASDQERYFLLGASLSHELRDGLTALLMEYS
-683 PYNAILGRP
+683 DVFAWNPYEAPGVDPAFACHNLNVDPLIRPVVQKGRRISP
-692 WLHKMKA
+692 
-699 VPSTLHQRLRFPTP
+699 LHQ
-713 EGIMEI
+713 E
-719 QPSHVIV
+719 
-726 SMWIRLSVPLY
+726 
-737 RRDGGFPLSTRKAVC
+737 AVC

-985 KCRPFFDLIKKG
+985 KCRSFFDLIKKG

-1007 QAFERLKQYLA
+1007 QAFERLKEYLA
-1018 AAPLLSTPKPVYYTS
+1018 AAPLLSTPVNGESLYVYLAVSEHAVSAAIVREDYNVQKPVYYTS

-1044 PLEKLAFA
+1044 LLEKLAFA
-1052 LVCSSKKLPHYFQA
+1052 L
-1066 HTMIVLTE
+1066 
-1074 QPLKA
+1074 PLKA

-1100 DINYRP
+1100 DINYHP
-1106 RTSIKGQVLADF
+1106 RTSIKRQVLADF

-1133 HVSSIQHMKGWKLY
+1133 H
-1147 IDGAS
+1147 
-1152 NSRGSG
+1152 
-1158 LGVVLTAPQGQ
+1158 
-1169 MMELAIRLGFPASN
+1169 
-1183 NVAEYEALL
+1183 
-1192 HGLRCAI
+1192 
-1199 ALQADPLTVYCD
+1199 DPLTVYCD

-1260 DALAGLASAVAPE
+1260 DALAGLASAVASE
-1273 LRRIISVAV
+1273 LRRIISVGVQSLPSVGGDAINEVCSV

-1289 SPILAYLK
+1289 GPILAYLK

-1459 DSKRFV
+1459 DSKRFI

-1492 REFCEQHGIMNHF
+1492 REFCEQYGIRNHF

-1596 ATELDLAEERRDSAL
+1596 AIDLDLAEERRDSAL
-1611 IHLAAYQNGLRR
+1611 IHLAAYQNGLRK

-1667 SVVGT
+1667 SVAGT
-1672 GAFMLIGPD
+1672 GAFMLIGPND
-1681 DTPVKRPWNI
+1681 IPVKRPWNI

>member
-1 MYQRQ
+1 M
-6 IIQKGTVT
+6 
-14 CHITLKVKASELV
+14 E
-27 KHKWGK
+27 
-33 NHTINRATNKE
+33 
-44 KGVRRIFAAIDG
+44 
-56 QYSRHLLVKL
+56 
-66 SILFSCEKLRNTIGA
+66 
-81 VCGNEVESQV
+81 
-91 SRVCQLKLI
+91 
-100 IWREKTLSFWS
+100 
-111 TTLHQIPQ
+111 
-119 ERGES
+119 GENA
-124 CQKFVLKQT
+124 FVLVNNPPPNPSGT
-133 EKGLRVKEEDL
+133 RRVMSEVHVEANRERAQGQRGRS
-144 HATRDVIDAEAL
+144 HATRDMIDAEAL
-156 RRGRKIERLEREL
+156 RRSRKIERLEREL
-169 RELKEV
+169 RELKDV
-175 QASCDQQRSRRQRS
+175 
-189 RSHSG
+189 
-194 SCESSHR
+194 SHR
-201 CPKRSEEDRRA
+201 CPKRSEEDHRA
-212 PKNSRRSKT
+212 PKNSRRSRIE
-221 GRTERKSPVHKPEK
+221 GRTERKSPVRKSEK

-278 DPVSHLSHYRR
+278 DPVAHLSHYRR
-289 SMALHNGNDVL
+289 SMALHNGNDIL

-373 YNEIDRWE
+373 YNEIDR
-381 TYNEIDWCGE
+381 CGE

-415 PPLDMSNLMSRIEQ
+415 LPPDMSNLMSRIEQ
-429 HVRVEEDG
+429 HVRVKEDG
-437 LQPQRQS
+437 LQPQKQS
-444 GDNVVVQKKSAQP
+444 GDNMVVQKRSTQP
-457 ETSRAPHNTK
+457 ETSRAQYKPK
-467 QMGPVTRESFQAI
+467 QSGPVTRESFQAI
-480 NTTFKE
+480 NTAFKE

-499 YFVWPARLGG
+499 YFVWPAKLGG
-509 DPASRESMSY
+509 DPASRELMPY
-519 CAYHREKG
+519 CAYHRERG
-527 HLTETCRNYK
+527 HLTETCKNYK

-549 HQFVDSAKHQQ
+549 HQFIDSTQQQ
-560 QRVHDPKP
+560 QRREHVPKP
-568 KAPIGTID
+568 KAPIGTIE
-576 VIHSHARADSLRT
+576 VIHSHARADDLRR
-589 ETRAAAHLREIFQV
+589 ETRAAAHLREVFQV

-629 GRGLGLEHKDLD
+629 EGVQLPHSDALVVTMQIGDFEVKRILIDPGSSAEIMYDSLFKGLGLEHKDLD
-641 RKVDPLYGF
+641 RQVDPLYGF

-669 ISSPTDFWVLNSYS
+669 ISSPTEFWVLNSYS

-713 EGIMEI
+713 EGIMEVRGDQEREENEGLTPQKKCAEELI
-719 QPSHVIV
+719 KHYMFGSDQERYFLLGASLSHE
-726 SMWIRLSVPLY
+726 L
-737 RRDGGFPLSTRKAVC
+737 RDGLIALLMEYIDVFAWNPYEAPGVDPAFACHSLNVDPLIRPVVQKGRRISPLHLEAVC
-752 EEVNRLVEAGAI
+752 EEVNRLVEARAI

-813 DATAGHQRMSFLD
+813 DATSGHQRMSFLD

-896 IYAEDHLGD
+896 VYAGNHLRD
-905 LRLVFN
+905 LRVVFN

-972 AAALNRFISRASE
+972 AVALNRFISRSAE

-997 KNFHWGEQSD
+997 KNFHWGDQSD
-1007 QAFERLKQYLA
+1007 QAFERLKEYLA
-1018 AAPLLSTPKPVYYTS
+1018 AAPLLSTPVNGESLYVYLAVSEHAVSAAIVREDYNIQKPVYYTS

-1052 LVCSSKKLPHYFQA
+1052 LVCSAKKLPHYFQA
-1066 HTMIVLTE
+1066 HTMVVLTE

-1086 SGRISKWGAQLGAY
+1086 FGRISKWGAQLGAY

-1133 HVSSIQHMKGWKLY
+1133 HVSSIQHMEGWKLY

-1169 MMELAIRLGFPASN
+1169 MMELSIRLGFPASN
-1183 NVAEYEALL
+1183 NVAKYEALL

-1199 ALQADPLTVYCD
+1199 TLQADPLLVYCD
-1211 SQLVVNQISGDY
+1211 SQLVVNQISGNY
-1223 AAKDEKMKIYL
+1223 AAKDEKMKMYL
-1234 AEAKKLLEKFK
+1234 VEAKS
-1245 LVQVEHIGRDLNGHA
+1245 
-1260 DALAGLASAVAPE
+1260 LASAVAPE
-1273 LRRIISVAV
+1273 LRRIISVGVQSLPSVGGDIINEVCSV

-1297 DDILPTDR
+1297 NDILPADR
-1305 KEADRIRRIAPR
+1305 KEADRIRRVAPR

-1323 GNLYRRSFT
+1323 GNLYRRSYT

-1384 QYVKKCD
+1384 QY
-1391 KCQRFAPSIHQPAA
+1391 PAA

-1433 RRWLIVATDYFTK
+1433 RQWLIVATDYFTK
-1446 WVEAEPLVHITDA
+1446 WVEAEPLVHITDT

-1492 REFCEQHGIMNHF
+1492 REFCEQYGIRNHF
-1505 STPAYPQTNGQAES
+1505 STPAYPQGNGQAES
-1519 SNKTLLDGIKKRL
+1519 SDKTLLDGIKKRL

-1582 RTEYYDPVTNETSL
+1582 RTKYYDPVTNETSL
-1596 ATELDLAEERRDSAL
+1596 ATDLDLAEEKRDSGSHSFSRL
-1611 IHLAAYQNGLRR
+1611 SEWAAKD
-1623 IYEKRINPR
+1623 I
-1632 ELAVGDLVLRKVMGA
+1632 RKA
-1647 KQDPTHGKL
+1647 D
-1656 GPNWEGPYKIA
+1656 
-1667 SVVGT
+1667 
-1672 GAFMLIGPD
+1672 
-1681 DTPVKRPWNI
+1681 
-1691 CNLKKYYQ
+1691 

>member
-1 MYQRQ
+1 ME
-6 IIQKGTVT
+6 GENAFV
-14 CHITLKVKASELV
+14 LV
-27 KHKWGK
+27 NNPPPNPSG
-33 NHTINRATNKE
+33 NKE
-44 KGVRRIFAAIDG
+44 SHA
-56 QYSRHLLVKL
+56 
-66 SILFSCEKLRNTIGA
+66 
-81 VCGNEVESQV
+81 
-91 SRVCQLKLI
+91 LK
-100 IWREKTLSFWS
+100 RS
-111 TTLHQIPQ
+111 
-119 ERGES
+119 
-124 CQKFVLKQT
+124 
-133 EKGLRVKEEDL
+133 
-144 HATRDVIDAEAL
+144 
-156 RRGRKIERLEREL
+156 RKIERLEREL

-175 QASCDQQRSRRQRS
+175 HASCDQQRSRRQRS
-189 RSHSG
+189 RSHSD

-201 CPKRSEEDRRA
+201 CPRRSEEHHRA
-212 PKNSRRSKT
+212 PKDSRRSKT
-221 GRTERKSPVHKPEK
+221 GRRTERKSPVHVPEK

-266 APLNLITYNGKT
+266 APLNLVTYNGKT

-289 SMALHNGNDVL
+289 SMALHNGDDIL

-316 FDRLEHGSIHSWT
+316 FDRLDHGSIHSWT
-329 ELAEA
+329 ELSEA
-334 FTTRF
+334 FHHPLYHQHKKTKRDTGRLIMKLTGVGKTLLF
-339 ITNTRKPKE
+339 
-348 VDSLMALAMRSGES
+348 
-362 LKSYSARYWET
+362 LK
-373 YNEIDRWE
+373 
-381 TYNEIDWCGE
+381 
-391 DVAISQFRFGL
+391 FRFGL

-415 PPLDMSNLMSRIEQ
+415 PPPDMSNLMSRIEQ

-437 LQPQRQS
+437 I
-444 GDNVVVQKKSAQP
+444 
-457 ETSRAPHNTK
+457 T
-467 QMGPVTRESFQAI
+467 
-480 NTTFKE
+480 
-486 PIFKILPQIKNKP
+486 
-499 YFVWPARLGG
+499 
-509 DPASRESMSY
+509 
-519 CAYHREKG
+519 
-527 HLTETCRNYK
+527 K

-549 HQFVDSAKHQQ
+549 HQFLDNTKLQQ
-560 QRVHDPKP
+560 QRVHNPKP

-589 ETRAAAHLREIFQV
+589 ETREAAHLREVFQV
-603 SEGVTPAPKR
+603 SEGIGDFEVKR
-613 LRKEMT
+613 ILIDPGSSA
-619 EEIIFTDRDL
+619 EIMYDSLFK
-629 GRGLGLEHKDLD
+629 GLGLEHKDLD

-669 ISSPTDFWVLNSYS
+669 VSSPTDFWVLNSYS

-713 EGIMEI
+713 EGIMELEERAENEGLAP
-719 QPSHVIV
+719 QKKCAEELERHYMSA
-726 SMWIRLSVPLY
+726 SDQERYFLLGASLSQEL
-737 RRDGGFPLSTRKAVC
+737 RDGLTVLLMEYSDVFAWSPYEAPGVDPAFACHSLNVDPLIRPVVQKGRRISPLHQEAVC
-752 EEVNRLVEAGAI
+752 EEVNRLVEAKAI

-813 DATAGHQRMSFLD
+813 DATSGHQRMSFLD
-826 AFQGYHQIAMNPV
+826 AFQGYHQIAMNPA

-896 IYAEDHLGD
+896 VRAEDHLED
-905 LRLVFN
+905 LRAVFN

-916 HLKLNASKCAFGVG
+916 RLKLNASKCAFGVG
-930 SGKFLGFMVTQRG
+930 SGKFLGFMVTQR
-943 IEANPDQIS
+943 EADRYGGSFEPLYS
-952 AILELRPPR
+952 PR
-961 TVREVQKLTGM
+961 
-972 AAALNRFISRASE
+972 AAE

-1007 QAFERLKQYLA
+1007 QAFERLKEYLS
-1018 AAPLLSTPKPVYYTS
+1018 AAPLLSTPVNGESLYVYLAVSEHAVSAAIVREDCNVQKPVYYTS

-1133 HVSSIQHMKGWKLY
+1133 HISSVQRMEGWKLY

-1223 AAKDEKMKIYL
+1223 AAKDEKMRIYL
-1234 AEAKKLLEKFK
+1234 VEAKKLLAKFK
-1245 LVQVEHIGRDLNGHA
+1245 HVQIEHIGRELNGHA

-1273 LRRIISVAV
+1273 LRRIISVGV
-1282 DQSPSWM
+1282 QSLPSIGSNTTNEVCSVVQSSSWM

-1384 QYVKKCD
+1384 QYVKQCD

-1433 RRWLIVATDYFTK
+1433 RQWLIVATDYF
-1446 WVEAEPLVHITDA
+1446 H
-1459 DSKRFV
+1459 
-1465 WKNIITRFGIPRV
+1465 
-1478 LVSDNGSQFTSGPF
+1478 QFTSGPF
-1492 REFCEQHGIMNHF
+1492 REFCEQYGIRNHF
-1505 STPAYPQTNGQAES
+1505 STPAYPQANGQAES

-1532 EKAKGRW
+1532 ENAKGRW
-1539 VEELPNI
+1539 VEELPSI

-1569 EAVIPLEIGLPTI
+1569 EAVIPLEVGLPTI
-1582 RTEYYDPVTNETSL
+1582 RTEYYDPVTNEASL
-1596 ATELDLAEERRDSAL
+1596 ATDLDLAEERRDSAL

-1647 KQDPTHGKL
+1647 KQDPKHGKL

-1667 SVVGT
+1667 SVAGT
-1672 GAFMLIGPD
+1672 GAFMLLGPD

>member
-1 MYQRQ
+1 M
-6 IIQKGTVT
+6 
-14 CHITLKVKASELV
+14 E
-27 KHKWGK
+27 
-33 NHTINRATNKE
+33 
-44 KGVRRIFAAIDG
+44 
-56 QYSRHLLVKL
+56 
-66 SILFSCEKLRNTIGA
+66 
-81 VCGNEVESQV
+81 
-91 SRVCQLKLI
+91 
-100 IWREKTLSFWS
+100 
-111 TTLHQIPQ
+111 
-119 ERGES
+119 GENA
-124 CQKFVLKQT
+124 FVLVNNPPPNPSGT
-133 EKGLRVKEEDL
+133 RRVMSEVRVEANRERVEDQRGRS

-156 RRGRKIERLEREL
+156 KRSRKIERLEREL

-175 QASCDQQRSRRQRS
+175 QASCDQQR
-189 RSHSG
+189 
-194 SCESSHR
+194 
-201 CPKRSEEDRRA
+201 RSEEHHRA
-212 PKNSRRSKT
+212 PKDSRRSKT
-221 GRTERKSPVHKPEK
+221 GRRTERKSPVHIPEK

-266 APLNLITYNGKT
+266 APLNLVTYNGKT
-278 DPVSHLSHYRR
+278 DPVSHLSGLIGLTTDPSILGR
-289 SMALHNGNDVL
+289 
-300 MCRIF
+300 
-305 PSSLGDVALRW
+305 SSLRPLPPALSPTQ
-316 FDRLEHGSIHSWT
+316 E
-329 ELAEA
+329 
-334 FTTRF
+334 
-339 ITNTRKPKE
+339 NQK
-348 VDSLMALAMRSGES
+348 
-362 LKSYSARYWET
+362 RYWET
-373 YNEIDRWE
+373 YNEIDR
-381 TYNEIDWCGE
+381 CGE

-415 PPLDMSNLMSRIEQ
+415 PPPDMSNLMSRIEQ

-437 LQPQRQS
+437 LQPQKQS

-457 ETSRAPHNTK
+457 ETSRAQRNPK
-467 QMGPVTRESFQAI
+467 QSGPVTRESFQAI

-499 YFVWPARLGG
+499 YFAWPARLNG
-509 DPASRESMSY
+509 DPASRESMPY
-519 CAYHREKG
+519 CAYHRERG

-549 HQFVDSAKHQQ
+549 HQFVDNTKLQQ
-560 QRVHDPKP
+560 QRVHNPKP

-589 ETRAAAHLREIFQV
+589 ETREAAHLREVFQV
-603 SEGVTPAPKR
+603 SEG
-613 LRKEMT
+613 
-619 EEIIFTDRDL
+619 
-629 GRGLGLEHKDLD
+629 DLD

-669 ISSPTDFWVLNSYS
+669 VSSPTDFWVLNSYS

-713 EGIMEI
+713 EGIMEL
-719 QPSHVIV
+719 QERTENDGLAPQKKCAEELVKHYMSA
-726 SMWIRLSVPLY
+726 SDQERYFLLGASLSQEL
-737 RRDGGFPLSTRKAVC
+737 RDGLTALLMEYSDVFAWSPYEAPGVDPAFACHSLNVDPLIRPVVQKGRRISPLHQEAVC
-752 EEVNRLVEAGAI
+752 EEVNRLIEAEAI

-784 KWRVCIDFTDLNKAC
+784 KWRVCIDFTDLNRAC

-813 DATAGHQRMSFLD
+813 DATSGHQRMSFLD
-826 AFQGYHQIAMNPV
+826 AFQGYHQIAMDPA

-896 IYAEDHLGD
+896 VRAEDHLEN
-905 LRLVFN
+905 LRAVFN

-916 HLKLNASKCAFGVG
+916 RLKLNASKCAFGVG

-972 AAALNRFISRASE
+972 AAALNRFISRAAE

-1007 QAFERLKQYLA
+1007 QAFERLKEYLS
-1018 AAPLLSTPKPVYYTS
+1018 AAPLLSTPVNGESLYVYLAVSEHAVSAAIVREDCNVQKPVYYTS

-1038 AESRYL
+1038 AES
-1044 PLEKLAFA
+1044 K
-1052 LVCSSKKLPHYFQA
+1052 A

-1133 HVSSIQHMKGWKLY
+1133 H
-1147 IDGAS
+1147 
-1152 NSRGSG
+1152 
-1158 LGVVLTAPQGQ
+1158 GVVLTAPQGQ

-1234 AEAKKLLEKFK
+1234 VEAKKLLAKFK
-1245 LVQVEHIGRDLNGHA
+1245 HVQIGAHRQG
-1260 DALAGLASAVAPE
+1260 PE
-1273 LRRIISVAV
+1273 RACRCPCRPSRVSEGDIINEVCSV

-1297 DDILPTDR
+1297 DDILPADR

-1379 QKDAA
+1379 QKG
-1384 QYVKKCD
+1384 C
-1391 KCQRFAPSIHQPAA
+1391 RP
-1405 SLNPIASPWPFSQWG
+1405 WG

-1433 RRWLIVATDYFTK
+1433 RQWLIVATDYFTK

-1492 REFCEQHGIMNHF
+1492 REFCEQYGIRNHF
-1505 STPAYPQTNGQAES
+1505 STPAYPQANGQAES

-1532 EKAKGRW
+1532 ENAKGRW
-1539 VEELPNI
+1539 VEELPSI

-1596 ATELDLAEERRDSAL
+1596 ATDLDLAEERKGFSSYSFSRLSEW
-1611 IHLAAYQNGLRR
+1611 AAKN
-1623 IYEKRINPR
+1623 I
-1632 ELAVGDLVLRKVMGA
+1632 RKA
-1647 KQDPTHGKL
+1647 D
-1656 GPNWEGPYKIA
+1656 
-1667 SVVGT
+1667 
-1672 GAFMLIGPD
+1672 
-1681 DTPVKRPWNI
+1681 
-1691 CNLKKYYQ
+1691 

>member
-1 MYQRQ
+1 M
-6 IIQKGTVT
+6 
-14 CHITLKVKASELV
+14 SE
-27 KHKWGK
+27 
-33 NHTINRATNKE
+33 A
-44 KGVRRIFAAIDG
+44 
-56 QYSRHLLVKL
+56 
-66 SILFSCEKLRNTIGA
+66 
-81 VCGNEVESQV
+81 
-91 SRVCQLKLI
+91 
-100 IWREKTLSFWS
+100 
-111 TTLHQIPQ
+111 Q

-124 CQKFVLKQT
+124 CQKFMSQANRERAQT
-133 EKGLRVKEEDL
+133 KRRRSCYPVMMMLM
-144 HATRDVIDAEAL
+144 TL
-156 RRGRKIERLEREL
+156 RRSRKIERLEREL
-169 RELKEV
+169 RELKDV

-189 RSHSG
+189 RSHSS
-194 SCESSHR
+194 SCESSYR
-201 CPKRSEEDRRA
+201 YPKRSEEDHRA
-212 PKNSRRSKT
+212 PKNSRWSRIE
-221 GRTERKSPVHKPEK
+221 GRTERKSPVRKSEK

-256 IERAKLPARI
+256 IEQVKLPARI

-278 DPVSHLSHYRR
+278 DPVAHLSGLIGL
-289 SMALHNGNDVL
+289 ST
-300 MCRIF
+300 
-305 PSSLGDVALRW
+305 
-316 FDRLEHGSIHSWT
+316 GSIHSWT
-329 ELAEA
+329 ELSEA

-348 VDSLMALAMRSGES
+348 VDSLMALAMRFGES

-373 YNEIDRWE
+373 YNEVIMRLTGAGQMLLFLSSDS
-381 TYNEIDWCGE
+381 
-391 DVAISQFRFGL
+391 VS
-402 PVGSKLRQSLAKK
+402 
-415 PPLDMSNLMSRIEQ
+415 PL
-429 HVRVEEDG
+429 G
-437 LQPQRQS
+437 
-444 GDNVVVQKKSAQP
+444 
-457 ETSRAPHNTK
+457 
-467 QMGPVTRESFQAI
+467 AI
-480 NTTFKE
+480 NTAFKE

-499 YFVWPARLGG
+499 YFVWPAKLGG
-509 DPASRESMSY
+509 DPASRESKPY
-519 CAYHREKG
+519 CAYHRERG
-527 HLTETCRNYK
+527 HLTESCSNYK

-549 HQFVDSAKHQQ
+549 HQFVDSTQQQQ
-560 QRVHDPKP
+560 QREHVPKP
-568 KAPIGTID
+568 KVPIGTID
-576 VIHSHARADSLRT
+576 VIHSHARADNLRM
-589 ETRAAAHLREIFQV
+589 ETRAAAHLREVFQV

-619 EEIIFTDRDL
+619 KEIIFTDRDL
-629 GRGLGLEHKDLD
+629 EGVQLPHSDAL
-641 RKVDPLYGF
+641 VVTMQI
-650 SGESVM
+650 GESVM
-656 PVGRVTVKVHAGT
+656 PVGRVTVKVHAWT
-669 ISSPTDFWVLNSYS
+669 ISSPTEFWVLNSYS

-713 EGIMEI
+713 EGIMEVRGDQVTAKQCLI
-719 QPSHVIV
+719 AAAHQKGAV
-726 SMWIRLSVPLY
+726 SYGPEPESRPAKYQSQEREENEGLASQKKSPGVDPPFACHSLNVDPLIRPVVSEKGPATEFLDTSPGLHLSI
-737 RRDGGFPLSTRKAVC
+737 LSKRFMPITQ
-752 EEVNRLVEAGAI
+752 RL
-764 REILYP
+764 
-770 TWLSNTVVVKKKNG
+770 T
-784 KWRVCIDFTDLNKAC
+784 
-799 PKDPFPL
+799 
-806 PKIDQLV
+806 QLV
-813 DATAGHQRMSFLD
+813 DATSGHQRMSFLD

-863 NAGATYQRMI
+863 NVGATYQKMI

-896 IYAEDHLGD
+896 VYAGNHLRD
-905 LRLVFN
+905 LRVVFN

-972 AAALNRFISRASE
+972 AAALIRFISRSAE

-997 KNFHWGEQSD
+997 KNFHWGDQSD
-1007 QAFERLKQYLA
+1007 QAFERLKEYLA
-1018 AAPLLSTPKPVYYTS
+1018 AAPLLSTPVNGESLYVYLAVSEHAVSVAIVRKDYNIQKPVYYTS

-1038 AESRYL
+1038 AESRL
-1044 PLEKLAFA
+1044 FLE
-1052 LVCSSKKLPHYFQA
+1052 
-1066 HTMIVLTE
+1066 
-1074 QPLKA
+1074 
-1079 VLRSADF
+1079 
-1086 SGRISKWGAQLGAY
+1086 AQ
-1100 DINYRP
+1100 
-1106 RTSIKGQVLADF
+1106 TSPDGY
-1118 IAEFTPA
+1118 PS
-1125 EMGPMWVN
+1125 EMEWVN
-1133 HVSSIQHMKGWKLY
+1133 HVSLIQHMEGWKLY

-1169 MMELAIRLGFPASN
+1169 MMELAIRLSFPASN

-1199 ALQADPLTVYCD
+1199 TLQADPLLVYCD
-1211 SQLVVNQISGDY
+1211 SQLVVNQISGNY

-1234 AEAKKLLEKFK
+1234 VEAKRLLEKFK
-1245 LVQVEHIGRDLNGHA
+1245 HVQVEHIGRDLNGHA
-1260 DALAGLASAVAPE
+1260 DALASLASVVAPE
-1273 LRRIISVAV
+1273 LRRIISVGTQSLLSVGGDIINEVCSV
-1282 DQSPSWM
+1282 DQSVSWM

-1297 DDILPTDR
+1297 DDTLPADR
-1305 KEADRIRRIAPR
+1305 KEADRIRRVAPR

-1323 GNLYRRSFT
+1323 GNLYRRSYT

-1341 DTVQNLLWEIHEGV
+1341 DTVQNLLWEIHEG
-1355 CGGHTGGRS
+1355 
-1364 LAHRAIGQG
+1364 
-1373 YWWPYM
+1373 
-1379 QKDAA
+1379 DAA

-1420 LDIVGPLPRAPGN
+1420 LDIVGPLHRAPGN
-1433 RRWLIVATDYFTK
+1433 RQWLIVATDYFTK

-1478 LVSDNGSQFTSGPF
+1478 LMSDNGSQFVSGPF
-1492 REFCEQHGIMNHF
+1492 REFCEQYGIRNHF
-1505 STPAYPQTNGQAES
+1505 STPAYPQGNGQAES

-1557 TGETPFSLTYGV
+1557 TGETPFSLTYEV

-1596 ATELDLAEERRDSAL
+1596 ATDLDLAEEKRDSAL

-1647 KQDPTHGKL
+1647 KQDSTHGKL
-1656 GPNWEGPYKIA
+1656 GPN
-1667 SVVGT
+1667 
-1672 GAFMLIGPD
+1672 
-1681 DTPVKRPWNI
+1681 
-1691 CNLKKYYQ
+1691 

>member
-1 MYQRQ
+1 M
-6 IIQKGTVT
+6 
-14 CHITLKVKASELV
+14 E
-27 KHKWGK
+27 
-33 NHTINRATNKE
+33 
-44 KGVRRIFAAIDG
+44 
-56 QYSRHLLVKL
+56 
-66 SILFSCEKLRNTIGA
+66 
-81 VCGNEVESQV
+81 
-91 SRVCQLKLI
+91 
-100 IWREKTLSFWS
+100 
-111 TTLHQIPQ
+111 
-119 ERGES
+119 GENA
-124 CQKFVLKQT
+124 FVLVNNPPPNPSGT
-133 EKGLRVKEEDL
+133 RRVMSEVRVEANRERVEGQRGRS

-156 RRGRKIERLEREL
+156 RRSRKIERLEREL

-189 RSHSG
+189 RSHSD

-201 CPKRSEEDRRA
+201 CPKRSEEDHRA

-221 GRTERKSPVHKPEK
+221 GRRTERKSPVHKPEK

-278 DPVSHLSHYRR
+278 DHVAHLSHYRR
-289 SMALHNGNDVL
+289 SMALHNGDDIL

-329 ELAEA
+329 ELSEA

-373 YNEIDRWE
+373 YNEIDR
-381 TYNEIDWCGE
+381 CGE

-415 PPLDMSNLMSRIEQ
+415 PPPDMSNLMSRIEQ
-429 HVRVEEDG
+429 HVRVEEDD
-437 LQPQRQS
+437 LQPQKQS
-444 GDNVVVQKKSAQP
+444 GDNVVIQKKSAQP
-457 ETSRAPHNTK
+457 ETSRAQRNPK
-467 QMGPVTRESFQAI
+467 QSGPVTRESFQAI

-486 PIFKILPQIKNKP
+486 SIFKILPQIKNKP

-509 DPASRESMSY
+509 DPASRESMPY

-568 KAPIGTID
+568 KAPIGTIEG
-576 VIHSHARADSLRT
+576 VQLPHSDALVVTMQIGDFEVKRILIDPGSSAEIMYDSL
-589 ETRAAAHLREIFQV
+589 F
-603 SEGVTPAPKR
+603 K
-613 LRKEMT
+613 
-619 EEIIFTDRDL
+619 
-629 GRGLGLEHKDLD
+629 GLGLEHKDLD

-669 ISSPTDFWVLNSYS
+669 VSSPTDFWVLNSYS

-713 EGIMEI
+713 EGIMELQERVENEGLAPQKKCAEELI
-719 QPSHVIV
+719 KHYMSASDQERYFLLGASLSHE
-726 SMWIRLSVPLY
+726 L
-737 RRDGGFPLSTRKAVC
+737 RDGLTALLMEYTDVFAWNPYEAPGVDPAFACHSLNVDPLIRPVVQKGRRISPLHQEAVC
-752 EEVNRLVEAGAI
+752 EEVNRLVEARAI

-813 DATAGHQRMSFLD
+813 DATSGHQRMSFLD
-826 AFQGYHQIAMNPV
+826 VFQGYHQIAMNPV

-896 IYAEDHLGD
+896 VYAEDHLGD
-905 LRLVFN
+905 LRVVFN

-916 HLKLNASKCAFGVG
+916 HLKLNASKCAFGVR

-972 AAALNRFISRASE
+972 AAALNRFISRAAE

-1007 QAFERLKQYLA
+1007 QAFERLKEYLA
-1018 AAPLLSTPKPVYYTS
+1018 AAPLLSTPVNGESLYVYLAVFEHAVSVAIVREDYNVQKPVYYTN

-1052 LVCSSKKLPHYFQA
+1052 LVCSAKKLPHYFQA

-1086 SGRISKWGAQLGAY
+1086 SGQISKWGAQLGAY

-1106 RTSIKGQVLADF
+1106 RNSIKGQVLADF

-1133 HVSSIQHMKGWKLY
+1133 HVSSIQHMEGWKLY

-1192 HGLRCAI
+1192 HG
-1199 ALQADPLTVYCD
+1199 
-1211 SQLVVNQISGDY
+1211 SMISGDY

-1245 LVQVEHIGRDLNGHA
+1245 HVQVEHIGRDLNGHA

-1273 LRRIISVAV
+1273 LRRIISVGVQSLPSVGGDTINEVCSV

-1297 DDILPTDR
+1297 DDILPADR

-1317 YWVSKE
+1317 IYY
-1323 GNLYRRSFT
+1323 GRSMK
-1332 GPYLRCVHP
+1332 
-1341 DTVQNLLWEIHEGV
+1341 GV

-1405 SLNPIASPWPFSQWG
+1405 SFNPIVSPWPFSQWG

-1433 RRWLIVATDYFTK
+1433 RQWLIVATDYFTK

-1492 REFCEQHGIMNHF
+1492 REFCEQYGIRNHF
-1505 STPAYPQTNGQAES
+1505 STPAYPQANGQAES

-1596 ATELDLAEERRDSAL
+1596 ATDLDLAEEMRDSAL
-1611 IHLAAYQNGLRR
+1611 IHLAAYQDGLRR

-1647 KQDPTHGKL
+1647 KQDPTHRKL

-1667 SVVGT
+1667 SVAGT
-1672 GAFMLIGPD
+1672 GAFMLIGPNN
-1681 DTPVKRPWNI
+1681 TPIKRPWNI

>member
-1 MYQRQ
+1 M
-6 IIQKGTVT
+6 
-14 CHITLKVKASELV
+14 E
-27 KHKWGK
+27 
-33 NHTINRATNKE
+33 
-44 KGVRRIFAAIDG
+44 
-56 QYSRHLLVKL
+56 
-66 SILFSCEKLRNTIGA
+66 
-81 VCGNEVESQV
+81 
-91 SRVCQLKLI
+91 
-100 IWREKTLSFWS
+100 
-111 TTLHQIPQ
+111 
-119 ERGES
+119 GENA
-124 CQKFVLKQT
+124 FVLVNNPPPNPSGT
-133 EKGLRVKEEDL
+133 RRVMSEVRVEANRERVEGQRGRS

-156 RRGRKIERLEREL
+156 RRSRKIERLEREL

-189 RSHSG
+189 RSHSD

-201 CPKRSEEDRRA
+201 CPKRSEEDHRA
-212 PKNSRRSKT
+212 PKNSRRSKM
-221 GRTERKSPVHKPEK
+221 GRTEEK
-235 KDQNPVW
+235 IPCVQWHFTTGMIFLCAVSFPPVW
-242 NQLRQI
+242 VMW
-248 SHSPFSSR
+248 HSGGLTGSSTGLYTPGR
-256 IERAKLPARI
+256 
-266 APLNLITYNGKT
+266 N
-278 DPVSHLSHYRR
+278 S
-289 SMALHNGNDVL
+289 
-300 MCRIF
+300 
-305 PSSLGDVALRW
+305 
-316 FDRLEHGSIHSWT
+316 
-329 ELAEA
+329 AEA

-362 LKSYSARYWET
+362 LKSYSART
-373 YNEIDRWE
+373 SMS
-381 TYNEIDWCGE
+381 
-391 DVAISQFRFGL
+391 V
-402 PVGSKLRQSLAKK
+402 LRKT
-415 PPLDMSNLMSRIEQ
+415 D
-429 HVRVEEDG
+429 
-437 LQPQRQS
+437 LQPQKQS

-457 ETSRAPHNTK
+457 ETSRAQRNPK

-560 QRVHDPKP
+560 QRRP
-568 KAPIGTID
+568 G
-576 VIHSHARADSLRT
+576 
-589 ETRAAAHLREIFQV
+589 AAAHLKEIFQV

-629 GRGLGLEHKDLD
+629 EGVQLPHSDALVGLGLEHKDLD

-669 ISSPTDFWVLNSYS
+669 ISSPTEFLGASLSHELRDGLTALLMEYSDVFAWNPYEAPGVDPAFACHSLNVDPLIHPVVQKGRRIS
-683 PYNAILGRP
+683 P
-692 WLHKMKA
+692 
-699 VPSTLHQRLRFPTP
+699 LHQ
-713 EGIMEI
+713 
-719 QPSHVIV
+719 
-726 SMWIRLSVPLY
+726 
-737 RRDGGFPLSTRKAVC
+737 
-752 EEVNRLVEAGAI
+752 EA
-764 REILYP
+764 
-770 TWLSNTVVVKKKNG
+770 
-784 KWRVCIDFTDLNKAC
+784 
-799 PKDPFPL
+799 
-806 PKIDQLV
+806 
-813 DATAGHQRMSFLD
+813 
-826 AFQGYHQIAMNPV
+826 
-839 DEEKTAFITPRG
+839 
-851 IFCYKVMPFGLK
+851 VMPFGLK

-905 LRLVFN
+905 LRACIQHVE
-911 TLRRH
+911 
-916 HLKLNASKCAFGVG
+916 KA
-930 SGKFLGFMVTQRG
+930 
-943 IEANPDQIS
+943 
-952 AILELRPPR
+952 PPQVKHIQMCFWCW
-961 TVREVQKLTGM
+961 VREILGIYGYPTRRGRTFIGENNLT
-972 AAALNRFISRASE
+972 
-985 KCRPFFDLIKKG
+985 K
-997 KNFHWGEQSD
+997 
-1007 QAFERLKQYLA
+1007 AFERLKEYLA
-1018 AAPLLSTPKPVYYTS
+1018 AAPLLSTPVNGESLYIYLAVSEHAVSAAIVREDYDVQKPVYYTS

-1052 LVCSSKKLPHYFQA
+1052 LVCSAKKLPHYFQA

-1133 HVSSIQHMKGWKLY
+1133 HVSSIQHIEGWKLY

-1199 ALQADPLTVYCD
+1199 TLQADPLTVYCD

-1234 AEAKKLLEKFK
+1234 IEAKKLLEKFK
-1245 LVQVEHIGRDLNGHA
+1245 HVQVEHIGRDLNGHT

-1273 LRRIISVAV
+1273 LRRMISVGVQSLPSV
-1282 DQSPSWM
+1282 DGNA
-1289 SPILAYLK
+1289 INE
-1297 DDILPTDR
+1297 DDILPADR
-1305 KEADRIRRIAPR
+1305 KEADRIRRIALR
-1317 YWVSKE
+1317 IYY
-1323 GNLYRRSFT
+1323 GRSMKA
-1332 GPYLRCVHP
+1332 YVE
-1341 DTVQNLLWEIHEGV
+1341 DTPVDG
-1355 CGGHTGGRS
+1355 S

-1384 QYVKKCD
+1384 QY
-1391 KCQRFAPSIHQPAA
+1391 F
-1405 SLNPIASPWPFSQWG
+1405 
-1420 LDIVGPLPRAPGN
+1420 GPLPRAPGN
-1433 RRWLIVATDYFTK
+1433 RQWLIVATDYFTK

-1492 REFCEQHGIMNHF
+1492 REFCEQYDIRNHF

-1582 RTEYYDPVTNETSL
+1582 CTEYYDPVTNETSL
-1596 ATELDLAEERRDSAL
+1596 ATDLDFAEERRDSAL

-1667 SVVGT
+1667 SVAGT
-1672 GAFMLIGPD
+1672 GAFMLIGPN

>member
-1 MYQRQ
+1 M
-6 IIQKGTVT
+6 
-14 CHITLKVKASELV
+14 E
-27 KHKWGK
+27 
-33 NHTINRATNKE
+33 
-44 KGVRRIFAAIDG
+44 
-56 QYSRHLLVKL
+56 
-66 SILFSCEKLRNTIGA
+66 
-81 VCGNEVESQV
+81 
-91 SRVCQLKLI
+91 
-100 IWREKTLSFWS
+100 
-111 TTLHQIPQ
+111 
-119 ERGES
+119 GENA
-124 CQKFVLKQT
+124 FVLVNDPPPNPSGT
-133 EKGLRVKEEDL
+133 RRVMSEVRVEANRERVEGQRGRS

-156 RRGRKIERLEREL
+156 RRSRKIERLEREL

-175 QASCDQQRSRRQRS
+175 QASCDQQRLRRQRS
-189 RSHSG
+189 RSHSD

-201 CPKRSEEDRRA
+201 CPKRSEEDHRA

-221 GRTERKSPVHKPEK
+221 GRRTERKSPVHKPGEK
-235 KDQNPVW
+235 RSESDRPCGTFESLPALQWHFITEMMSLCAESSPPVW
-242 NQLRQI
+242 VMWP
-248 SHSPFSSR
+248 SGG
-256 IERAKLPARI
+256 
-266 APLNLITYNGKT
+266 LIGLST
-278 DPVSHLSHYRR
+278 DP
-289 SMALHNGNDVL
+289 
-300 MCRIF
+300 
-305 PSSLGDVALRW
+305 
-316 FDRLEHGSIHSWT
+316 SIPGRNS
-329 ELAEA
+329 AEA

-339 ITNTRKPKE
+339 YHQHEKTKGGGFFDGLSYE
-348 VDSLMALAMRSGES
+348 V
-362 LKSYSARYWET
+362 
-373 YNEIDRWE
+373 
-381 TYNEIDWCGE
+381 
-391 DVAISQFRFGL
+391 RFGL

-415 PPLDMSNLMSRIEQ
+415 PPPDMSNLMSRIEQ

-437 LQPQRQS
+437 LQPQKQS

-457 ETSRAPHNTK
+457 ETSRAQRNPK

-509 DPASRESMSY
+509 DPASRESMPY

-576 VIHSHARADSLRT
+576 VIHSHARADNLRT

-629 GRGLGLEHKDLD
+629 EGVQLPHSDALVGLGLEHKDLD

-669 ISSPTDFWVLNSYS
+669 VSSPTDFWVLNSYS
-683 PYNAILGRP
+683 PYNAILG
-692 WLHKMKA
+692 K
-699 VPSTLHQRLRFPTP
+699 TLATQD
-713 EGIMEI
+713 EGCPINI

-737 RRDGGFPLSTRKAVC
+737 RRGGGFPHSTRKQ
-752 EEVNRLVEAGAI
+752 
-764 REILYP
+764 Y
-770 TWLSNTVVVKKKNG
+770 VKKL
-784 KWRVCIDFTDLNKAC
+784 T
-799 PKDPFPL
+799 DPFPL

-813 DATAGHQRMSFLD
+813 DATSGHQRMSFLD

-896 IYAEDHLGD
+896 VYAEDHLGD
-905 LRLVFN
+905 LRAVFN

-972 AAALNRFISRASE
+972 AAALNRFISRAAE

-1007 QAFERLKQYLA
+1007 QAFERLKEYLA
-1018 AAPLLSTPKPVYYTS
+1018 AAPLLSTPVNGESLYVYLAVSEHAVSAAIVREDYNVQKPVYYTS

-1052 LVCSSKKLPHYFQA
+1052 LVCSAKKLPHYFQA

-1079 VLRSADF
+1079 ILRSADF

-1133 HVSSIQHMKGWKLY
+1133 HVSSIQHIEGWKLY

-1199 ALQADPLTVYCD
+1199 TLQADPLTVYCD

-1234 AEAKKLLEKFK
+1234 VEAKKLLKKFK
-1245 LVQVEHIGRDLNGHA
+1245 HVQVEHIGRDLNRHA
-1260 DALAGLASAVAPE
+1260 DALAGLTSAVALE
-1273 LRRIISVAV
+1273 LRRIISVGMQSLPSVGGDIINEVCSV

-1297 DDILPTDR
+1297 DDILPADR

-1332 GPYLRCVHP
+1332 GPYLRCVHL
-1341 DTVQNLLWEIHEGV
+1341 DTVQNLLWEIHEGI

-1391 KCQRFAPSIHQPAA
+1391 KCQRFAPSIHQPAT

-1433 RRWLIVATDYFTK
+1433 RQWLIVATDYFT
-1446 WVEAEPLVHITDA
+1446 
-1459 DSKRFV
+1459 
-1465 WKNIITRFGIPRV
+1465 N
-1478 LVSDNGSQFTSGPF
+1478 GPF
-1492 REFCEQHGIMNHF
+1492 REFCEQYGIRNHF
-1505 STPAYPQTNGQAES
+1505 STPAYPQANGQAES

-1539 VEELPNI
+1539 IEELPNI

-1582 RTEYYDPVTNETSL
+1582 CTEYYDSVTNETSL
-1596 ATELDLAEERRDSAL
+1596 ATDLDLAKERRDSAL

-1667 SVVGT
+1667 SVAGT
-1672 GAFMLIGPD
+1672 GAFMLIGPN

>member
-1 MYQRQ
+1 M
-6 IIQKGTVT
+6 
-14 CHITLKVKASELV
+14 E
-27 KHKWGK
+27 
-33 NHTINRATNKE
+33 
-44 KGVRRIFAAIDG
+44 
-56 QYSRHLLVKL
+56 
-66 SILFSCEKLRNTIGA
+66 
-81 VCGNEVESQV
+81 
-91 SRVCQLKLI
+91 
-100 IWREKTLSFWS
+100 
-111 TTLHQIPQ
+111 
-119 ERGES
+119 GENA
-124 CQKFVLKQT
+124 FVLVNNPPPNPSGT
-133 EKGLRVKEEDL
+133 RRVMSEVRVEANRERVEGQRGRS

-194 SCESSHR
+194 SCESSHH
-201 CPKRSEEDRRA
+201 CPKRLEEDRRA

-235 KDQNPVW
+235 KDQNP
-242 NQLRQI
+242 
-248 SHSPFSSR
+248 
-256 IERAKLPARI
+256 
-266 APLNLITYNGKT
+266 T

-289 SMALHNGNDVL
+289 SMALHNGNDIL
-300 MCRIF
+300 MCHIF

-362 LKSYSARYWET
+362 LKSYSAR
-373 YNEIDRWE
+373 
-381 TYNEIDWCGE
+381 
-391 DVAISQFRFGL
+391 FGL

-415 PPLDMSNLMSRIEQ
+415 PPPDMSNLMSRIEQ

-437 LQPQRQS
+437 LQPQKQT

-457 ETSRAPHNTK
+457 ETSRAPRNPK
-467 QMGPVTRESFQAI
+467 QM
-480 NTTFKE
+480 
-486 PIFKILPQIKNKP
+486 
-499 YFVWPARLGG
+499 GG
-509 DPASRESMSY
+509 DPASRESMPY

-576 VIHSHARADSLRT
+576 VIHSHARADNLRT

-629 GRGLGLEHKDLD
+629 EGVQLPHSDALVVTMQIGDFKVKRILIDPGSSAEIMYDSLFKGLGLEHKDLD

-669 ISSPTDFWVLNSYS
+669 ISTPTDFWVLNSYS

-713 EGIMEI
+713 EGIMELQERVEDEVLAPQKKCAEELI
-719 QPSHVIV
+719 KHYMSASDQGRYFLLGASLSHE
-726 SMWIRLSVPLY
+726 L
-737 RRDGGFPLSTRKAVC
+737 RDGLTALLMEYSDVFAWNPYEAPGVDPAFACHSLNVDPLIRPVVQKGRWISPLHQEAVC
-752 EEVNRLVEAGAI
+752 EEVNRLFEARAI

-911 TLRRH
+911 T
-916 HLKLNASKCAFGVG
+916 
-930 SGKFLGFMVTQRG
+930 
-943 IEANPDQIS
+943 IEKAPPQVKRIQM
-952 AILELRPPR
+952 PPR

-972 AAALNRFISRASE
+972 AATLNRFISRASE

-1018 AAPLLSTPKPVYYTS
+1018 AAPLLSTPVNGESLYIYLAVSEHAVSAAIVQEDCNVQKPVYYTS

-1125 EMGPMWVN
+1125 EMGPM
-1133 HVSSIQHMKGWKLY
+1133 
-1147 IDGAS
+1147 
-1152 NSRGSG
+1152 GSG
-1158 LGVVLTAPQGQ
+1158 LGVVLTTPQGQ

-1192 HGLRCAI
+1192 HGLQCAI
-1199 ALQADPLTVYCD
+1199 TLQADPLTVYCD

-1245 LVQVEHIGRDLNGHA
+1245 HVQVEHIGRDLNGHA

-1273 LRRIISVAV
+1273 LRRIISVGVQSLPSVGGDTINEVCSV

-1297 DDILPTDR
+1297 DDILPANR
-1305 KEADRIRRIAPR
+1305 KEADCIRRLAPR

-1341 DTVQNLLWEIHEGV
+1341 DTVQNLLWEIHEG
-1355 CGGHTGGRS
+1355 
-1364 LAHRAIGQG
+1364 
-1373 YWWPYM
+1373 
-1379 QKDAA
+1379 KDAA

-1433 RRWLIVATDYFTK
+1433 RQWLIVATDYFTK

-1478 LVSDNGSQFTSGPF
+1478 LVSDNGSQFTRGPF
-1492 REFCEQHGIMNHF
+1492 REFCEQYGIRNHF
-1505 STPAYPQTNGQAES
+1505 STPAYPQANGQAES

-1532 EKAKGRW
+1532 ENAKGRW
-1539 VEELPNI
+1539 VEELSSI

-1632 ELAVGDLVLRKVMGA
+1632 ELTVGDLVLRKVMGA

-1667 SVVGT
+1667 YVAGT
-1672 GAFMLIGPD
+1672 GAFMLIGPN
-1681 DTPVKRPWNI
+1681 DTLVKRPWNI

>member
-1 MYQRQ
+1 M
-6 IIQKGTVT
+6 
-14 CHITLKVKASELV
+14 E
-27 KHKWGK
+27 
-33 NHTINRATNKE
+33 
-44 KGVRRIFAAIDG
+44 
-56 QYSRHLLVKL
+56 
-66 SILFSCEKLRNTIGA
+66 
-81 VCGNEVESQV
+81 
-91 SRVCQLKLI
+91 
-100 IWREKTLSFWS
+100 
-111 TTLHQIPQ
+111 
-119 ERGES
+119 GENA
-124 CQKFVLKQT
+124 FVLVNNPPPNPSGT
-133 EKGLRVKEEDL
+133 RRVMSEVRVEANRERVEDQRGRS

-156 RRGRKIERLEREL
+156 KRSRKIERLEREL

-175 QASCDQQRSRRQRS
+175 QASCDQQRSRRDR
-189 RSHSG
+189 
-194 SCESSHR
+194 E
-201 CPKRSEEDRRA
+201 RSEEHHRA
-212 PKNSRRSKT
+212 PKDSRRSKT
-221 GRTERKSPVHKPEK
+221 GRRTERKSPVHIPEK

-266 APLNLITYNGKT
+266 APLNLVTYNGKT

-289 SMALHNGNDVL
+289 SMALHNGDDIL

-316 FDRLEHGSIHSWT
+316 FDRLDHGSIHSWT
-329 ELAEA
+329 ELSEA

-348 VDSLMALAMRSGES
+348 VGFFDGL
-362 LKSYSARYWET
+362 SYEVR
-373 YNEIDRWE
+373 RK
-381 TYNEIDWCGE
+381 
-391 DVAISQFRFGL
+391 FGL

-415 PPLDMSNLMSRIEQ
+415 PPPDMSNLMSRIEQ

-437 LQPQRQS
+437 LQPQKQS

-457 ETSRAPHNTK
+457 ETSRAQRNPK
-467 QMGPVTRESFQAI
+467 QSGPVTRESFQAI

-499 YFVWPARLGG
+499 YFAWPARLNG
-509 DPASRESMSY
+509 DPASRESMPY
-519 CAYHREKG
+519 CAYHRERG

-549 HQFVDSAKHQQ
+549 HQFVDNTKLQQ
-560 QRVHDPKP
+560 QRVHNPKP

-589 ETRAAAHLREIFQV
+589 ETREAAHLREIFQV
-603 SEGVTPAPKR
+603 SEGIGDFEVKR
-613 LRKEMT
+613 ILIDPGSSA
-619 EEIIFTDRDL
+619 EIMYDSLFK
-629 GRGLGLEHKDLD
+629 GLGLEHKDLD

-669 ISSPTDFWVLNSYS
+669 VSSPTDFWVLNSYS

-713 EGIMEI
+713 EGIMEL
-719 QPSHVIV
+719 QERTENEGLAPQKKCAEELVKHYMSA
-726 SMWIRLSVPLY
+726 SDQERYFLLGASLSQEL
-737 RRDGGFPLSTRKAVC
+737 RDGLTALLMEYSDVFAWSPYEAPGVDPAFACHSLNVDPLIRPVVQKGRRISPLHQEAVC
-752 EEVNRLVEAGAI
+752 EEVNRLIEAEAI

-784 KWRVCIDFTDLNKAC
+784 KWRVCIDFTDLNRAC

-813 DATAGHQRMSFLD
+813 DATSGHQRMSFLD
-826 AFQGYHQIAMNPV
+826 AFQGYHQIAMDPA

-896 IYAEDHLGD
+896 VRAEDHLEN
-905 LRLVFN
+905 LRAVFN

-916 HLKLNASKCAFGVG
+916 RLKLNASKCAFGVG

-972 AAALNRFISRASE
+972 AAALNRFISRAAE

-1007 QAFERLKQYLA
+1007 QAFERLKEYLS
-1018 AAPLLSTPKPVYYTS
+1018 AAPLLSTPVNGESLYVYLAVSEHAVSAAIVREDCNVQKPVYYTS

-1133 HVSSIQHMKGWKLY
+1133 HVSSIQQMEGWKLY
-1147 IDGAS
+1147 TDGAS

-1234 AEAKKLLEKFK
+1234 VEAKKLLAKFK
-1245 LVQVEHIGRDLNGHA
+1245 HVQMEHIGRDLNGHA
-1260 DALAGLASAVAPE
+1260 DALAGLG
-1273 LRRIISVAV
+1273 ISCCPGTAADNLCWI

-1297 DDILPTDR
+1297 DDILPADR

-1384 QYVKKCD
+1384 QYVKQCD

-1405 SLNPIASPWPFSQWG
+1405 SLNPIASPLAVLPVGTGYSWTPPPGSGKPPMAYCGNG
-1420 LDIVGPLPRAPGN
+1420 LF
-1433 RRWLIVATDYFTK
+1433 Y
-1446 WVEAEPLVHITDA
+1446 
-1459 DSKRFV
+1459 
-1465 WKNIITRFGIPRV
+1465 
-1478 LVSDNGSQFTSGPF
+1478 QFTSGPF
-1492 REFCEQHGIMNHF
+1492 REFCEQYGIRNHF
-1505 STPAYPQTNGQAES
+1505 STPAYPQANGQAES

-1532 EKAKGRW
+1532 ENAKGRW
-1539 VEELPNI
+1539 VEELPSI

-1596 ATELDLAEERRDSAL
+1596 ATDLDLAEERKGFSSYSFSRLSEW
-1611 IHLAAYQNGLRR
+1611 AAKN
-1623 IYEKRINPR
+1623 I
-1632 ELAVGDLVLRKVMGA
+1632 RKA
-1647 KQDPTHGKL
+1647 D
-1656 GPNWEGPYKIA
+1656 
-1667 SVVGT
+1667 
-1672 GAFMLIGPD
+1672 
-1681 DTPVKRPWNI
+1681 
-1691 CNLKKYYQ
+1691 